1 MKKKIYPMLFV
12 AALSLSA
19 CTEVLE
25 PNVDYGGNTFI
36 NDYSALVDA
45 VNNLNKTL
53 QERFDALNQLLKSNM
68 VDIKLAIDSNTGAIK
83 VLSEKTEQGLK
94 DVNTSI
100 FNGFTTL
107 SGKIDEQGKSIVVA
121 MNNNG
126 ELLRLQIDET
136 GKLLSTSLLNS
147 TDAIVKAINDQTK
160 SLEERFAIL
169 DASLKAGFTDV
180 KVSVDKNTG
189 AITLLDKNTNA
200 SLEKINGSLTNGF
213 KLLKEQISTTG
224 NDVIYALDNNGNLLR
239 VELGKQQEALSA
251 TIVGQTTK
259 LIAAINDQTSTLDK
273 RIEALSTVVET
284 GLKNVVISVDKNTG
298 AITLLDKN
306 TQASLNGINVSL
318 GKIDGTLISGFQAI
332 KTEISDTGGKI
343 ITALNSNGNLLRLEL
358 DKQQKLLSATIVTQT
373 DKLAQAINDQTASLS
388 SRFEALTT
396 ALSTGLADIKVEIDK
411 NTGAIKTLDIHT
423 QASLGTLNTTIL
435 NGFKKL
441 NETVDNKGKKIVTAI
456 GTQTAAIGTQTE
468 AIKKQGEL
476 LRMTITTSGKL
487 IAAEIVGSINTL
499 NFILAS
505 QNVLLSSKL
514 DAINTT
520 IFSGLA
526 KVTAQE
532 SNINKTLDLRL
543 TAIDTQLKGT
553 NTELQNANAQL
564 KTLNTT
570 LKTLNGNLVSGF
582 TTVENSINKM
592 SGELS
597 VKLADNKTAIVNM
610 EGSMKDNLKSLKDA
624 VDKQG
629 GDIVTAIDKNG
640 VVVAAAIDNNGKVIS
655 EAITT
660 QGGEIKGAIN
670 NNTEQIGLKI
680 VGVVDAI
687 TKQTADLNQAIKD
700 GTASVVASNG
710 ELKTAIEKAIKS
722 LENKQDANA
731 KTQIDLLKK
740 MLADNGIYKNPGDN
754 SSIYVDPRL
763 WAAIQYTDLGGVI
776 ANMLTVAEE
785 PSLTYSAAYAIRNN
799 ELENV
804 ATMVWAEKI
813 GKGSATLAAGT
824 LQPMDLANGKQVIR
838 VTKVISSITYRFTS
852 RSTSF
857 DRKIVKINYIDSEG
871 KLAITPNS
879 MDVTKTFKTY
889 NNGIITSLVKC
900 NIYLE
905 PNGTVTSI
913 PEYTWPE

>member
-200 SLEKINGSLTNGF
+200 SLEKINGSLTDGF

-273 RIEALSTVVET
+273 RIKALSTVVET
-284 GLKNVVISVDKNTG
+284 GLKNVVVSVDKNTG

-306 TQASLNGINVSL
+306 TQVSLNGINMSL

-332 KTEISDTGGKI
+332 KTEISTTGGNI
-343 ITALNSNGNLLRLEL
+343 ITALDKNGNLLRLEL

-373 DKLAQAINDQTASLS
+373 NKLAKAINDQTASLS
-388 SRFEALTT
+388 SRFKALTI
-396 ALSTGLADIKVEIDK
+396 ALSTGLVGIMLEIDK
-411 NTGAIKTLDIHT
+411 NTGAIKTLDTNT

-435 NGFKKL
+435 NGFNKL
-441 NETVDNKGKKIVTAI
+441 NETVDDKGNKIVTAI
-456 GTQTAAIGTQTE
+456 GTQTDAIGTQTE
-468 AIKKQGEL
+468 AIKKQGKL
-476 LRMTITTSGKL
+476 LRMTITKSGKL
-487 IAAEIVGSINTL
+487 IAAEIVGSIDTL
-499 NFILAS
+499 NATLAS
-505 QNVLLSSKL
+505 QNTLLESKL
-514 DAINTT
+514 NAINTA
-520 IFSGLA
+520 ISSGLA
-526 KVTAQE
+526 KVTAE
-532 SNINKTLDLRL
+532 ERRIGRTLLFGL
-543 TAIDTQLKGT
+543 TAINIQLQGT
-553 NTELQNANAQL
+553 NTELQNTNAQL

-570 LKTLNGNLVSGF
+570 LKKLNKNLVSGF
-582 TTVENSINKM
+582 KTVANSINNM

-597 VKLADNKTAIVNM
+597 VKLADNTTAIVNM
-610 EGSMKDNLKSLKDA
+610 EGSMKNNLKSLKDA

-629 GDIVTAIDKNG
+629 GDIVTAIGKNG
-640 VVVAAAIDNNGKVIS
+640 EVVVAAIDKNGDVIS
-655 EAITT
+655 TAI
-660 QGGEIKGAIN
+660 G
-670 NNTEQIGLKI
+670 
-680 VGVVDAI
+680 GVVDAI
-687 TKQTADLNQAIKD
+687 TKQTADLNKAITD

-710 ELKTAIEKAIKS
+710 KLKTAIEDAIKS

-740 MLADNGIYKNPGDN
+740 MLADNGIYKIPGDN

-763 WAAIQYTDLGGVI
+763 WEAIQYTDLGGVI
-776 ANMLTVAEE
+776 ANMLAVAEE
-785 PSLTYSAAYAIRNN
+785 PSLYYSAAYAIRDN
-799 ELENV
+799 ELEYV
-804 ATMVWAEKI
+804 STMITFEKT
-813 GKGSATLAAGT
+813 GNGPATLAAGT

-838 VTKVISSITYRFTS
+838 VTKVIPYITYRFTS
-852 RSTSF
+852 S
-857 DRKIVKINYIDSEG
+857 DKKIVRINYIDSNG
-871 KLAITPNS
+871 KLAMNS
-879 MDVTKTFKTY
+879 YDTEVTKTFVTY
-889 NNGIITSLVKC
+889 ANGIITSLVKC

-905 PNGTVTSI
+905 PNATVTSI

>member
-53 QERFDALNQLLKSNM
+53 QERFDALNQLLKGNM

-200 SLEKINGSLTNGF
+200 SLEKINGSLTDGF

-259 LIAAINDQTSTLDK
+259 LIAAINDQTSTLAK

-284 GLKNVVISVDKNTG
+284 GLKNVVVSVDKNTG
-298 AITLLDKN
+298 AITLLDTN
-306 TQASLNGINVSL
+306 TQVSLNGINMSL

-332 KTEISDTGGKI
+332 KTEISTTGGNI
-343 ITALNSNGNLLRLEL
+343 ITALDKNGNLLRLEL

-373 DKLAQAINDQTASLS
+373 NKLAKAINDQTASLS
-388 SRFEALTT
+388 SRFKALTF
-396 ALSTGLADIKVEIDK
+396 ALSTGLVGIMLEIDK
-411 NTGAIKTLDIHT
+411 NTGAIKTLDTHT

-435 NGFKKL
+435 NGFNKL
-441 NETVDNKGKKIVTAI
+441 NETVDDKGNKIVTAI
-456 GTQTAAIGTQTE
+456 GTQTDAIGTQTE
-468 AIKKQGEL
+468 AIKKQGKL
-476 LRMTITTSGKL
+476 LRMTITKSGKL
-487 IAAEIVGSINTL
+487 IAAEIVGSIDTL
-499 NFILAS
+499 NATLAS
-505 QNVLLSSKL
+505 QNTLLESKL
-514 DAINTT
+514 NAINTA
-520 IFSGLA
+520 ISSGLA
-526 KVTAQE
+526 KVTAE
-532 SNINKTLDLRL
+532 ERRIGRTLLFGL
-543 TAIDTQLKGT
+543 TAINIQLQGT
-553 NTELQNANAQL
+553 NTELQNTNAQL

-570 LKTLNGNLVSGF
+570 LKKLNKNLVSGF
-582 TTVENSINKM
+582 KTVANSINNM

-597 VKLADNKTAIVNM
+597 VKLADNTTAIVNM
-610 EGSMKDNLKSLKDA
+610 EGSMKNNLKSLKDA
-624 VDKQG
+624 VNKQG
-629 GDIVTAIDKNG
+629 GDIVTAIGKNG
-640 VVVAAAIDNNGKVIS
+640 EVVVAAIDKNGNVIS
-655 EAITT
+655 TAI
-660 QGGEIKGAIN
+660 A
-670 NNTEQIGLKI
+670 
-680 VGVVDAI
+680 GVVDAI
-687 TKQTADLNQAIKD
+687 TKQTADLNKAITD

-740 MLADNGIYKNPGDN
+740 MLADNGIYKNPDDN

-763 WAAIQYTDLGGVI
+763 WDVIYHTDLDNII
-776 ANMLTVAEE
+776 AKMLTVAEE
-785 PSLTYSAAYAIRNN
+785 PSLTYSAAYAIRDN
-799 ELENV
+799 EWENV
-804 ATMVWAEKI
+804 STMVWAEKTGI
-813 GKGSATLAAGT
+813 APATLAAGT

-838 VTKVISSITYRFTS
+838 VTKVIPYITYRFTS
-852 RSTSF
+852 S
-857 DRKIVKINYIDSEG
+857 DKKIVRINYIDSNG
-871 KLAITPNS
+871 KLGVTYDS
-879 MDVTKTFKTY
+879 KDVTKTFITY
-889 NNGIITSLVKC
+889 NDGIITSLVKC

-905 PNGTVTSI
+905 PNATVTSM
-913 PEYTWPE
+913 PEDTWPE

>member
-200 SLEKINGSLTNGF
+200 SLEKINGSLTDGF

-273 RIEALSTVVET
+273 RIKALSTVVET
-284 GLKNVVISVDKNTG
+284 GLKNVVVSVDKNTG

-306 TQASLNGINVSL
+306 TQVSLNGINMSL

-332 KTEISDTGGKI
+332 KTEISTTGGNI
-343 ITALNSNGNLLRLEL
+343 ITALDKNGNLLCLEL

-373 DKLAQAINDQTASLS
+373 NKLAKAINDQTASLS
-388 SRFEALTT
+388 SRFKALTI
-396 ALSTGLADIKVEIDK
+396 ALSTGLVGIMLEIDK
-411 NTGAIKTLDIHT
+411 NTGAIKTLDTNT

-435 NGFKKL
+435 NGFNKL
-441 NETVDNKGKKIVTAI
+441 NETVDDKGNKIVTAI
-456 GTQTAAIGTQTE
+456 GTQTDAIGTQTE
-468 AIKKQGEL
+468 AIKKQGKL
-476 LRMTITTSGKL
+476 LRMTITKSGKL
-487 IAAEIVGSINTL
+487 IAAEIVGSIDTL
-499 NFILAS
+499 NATLAS
-505 QNVLLSSKL
+505 QNTLLESKL
-514 DAINTT
+514 NAINTA
-520 IFSGLA
+520 ISSGLA
-526 KVTAQE
+526 KVTAE
-532 SNINKTLDLRL
+532 ERRIGRTLLFGL
-543 TAIDTQLKGT
+543 TAINIQLQGT
-553 NTELQNANAQL
+553 NTELQNTNAQL

-570 LKTLNGNLVSGF
+570 LKKLNKNLVSGF
-582 TTVENSINKM
+582 KTVANSINNM

-597 VKLADNKTAIVNM
+597 VKLADNTTAIVNM
-610 EGSMKDNLKSLKDA
+610 EGSMKNNLKSLKDA

-629 GDIVTAIDKNG
+629 GDIVTAIGKNG
-640 VVVAAAIDNNGKVIS
+640 EVVVAAIDKNGDVIS
-655 EAITT
+655 TAI
-660 QGGEIKGAIN
+660 G
-670 NNTEQIGLKI
+670 
-680 VGVVDAI
+680 GVVDAI
-687 TKQTADLNQAIKD
+687 TKQTADLNKAITD

-710 ELKTAIEKAIKS
+710 KLKTAIEDAIKS

-740 MLADNGIYKNPGDN
+740 MLADNGIYKIPGDN

-763 WAAIQYTDLGGVI
+763 WEAIQYTDLGGVI
-776 ANMLTVAEE
+776 ANMLAVAEE
-785 PSLTYSAAYAIRNN
+785 PSLYYSAAYAIRDN

-804 ATMVWAEKI
+804 STMITFEKT
-813 GKGSATLAAGT
+813 GNGPATLAAGT

-838 VTKVISSITYRFTS
+838 VTKVIPYITYRFTS
-852 RSTSF
+852 S
-857 DRKIVKINYIDSEG
+857 DKKIVRINYIDSNG
-871 KLAITPNS
+871 KLAMNS
-879 MDVTKTFKTY
+879 YDTEVTKTFVTY
-889 NNGIITSLVKC
+889 ANGIITSLVKC

-905 PNGTVTSI
+905 PNATVTSI

>member
-94 DVNTSI
+94 NVNTSI

-200 SLEKINGSLTNGF
+200 SLEKINGSLTDGF

-273 RIEALSTVVET
+273 RIKALSTVVET
-284 GLKNVVISVDKNTG
+284 GLKNVVVSVDKNTG

-306 TQASLNGINVSL
+306 TQISLNGINMSL

-332 KTEISDTGGKI
+332 KTEISTTGGNI
-343 ITALNSNGNLLRLEL
+343 VTALDKNGNLLRLEL

-373 DKLAQAINDQTASLS
+373 NKLAKAINDQTASLS
-388 SRFEALTT
+388 SRFKALTL
-396 ALSTGLADIKVEIDK
+396 ALSTGLVGIMLEIDK
-411 NTGAIKTLDIHT
+411 NTGAIKTLDTHT

-435 NGFKKL
+435 NGFNKL
-441 NETVDNKGKKIVTAI
+441 NETVDDKGNKIVTAI
-456 GTQTAAIGTQTE
+456 GTQTDAIGTQTE
-468 AIKKQGEL
+468 AIKKQGKL
-476 LRMTITTSGKL
+476 LRMTITKSGKL
-487 IAAEIVGSINTL
+487 IAAEIVGSIDTL
-499 NFILAS
+499 NATLES
-505 QNVLLSSKL
+505 QNALLESKL
-514 DAINTT
+514 DAINTA
-520 IFSGLA
+520 ISSGLA

-532 SNINKTLDLRL
+532 RRINRTLDLRL
-543 TAIDTQLKGT
+543 TAIDTQLQGT

-564 KTLNTT
+564 KKLNTT
-570 LKTLNGNLVSGF
+570 LKKLNKNLVSGF
-582 TTVENSINKM
+582 KTVANSINKM

-597 VKLADNKTAIVNM
+597 VKLADNTTAIVNM

-629 GDIVTAIDKNG
+629 GDIVTAIGKNG
-640 VVVAAAIDNNGKVIS
+640 EVVVAAIDKNGNVIS
-655 EAITT
+655 TAI
-660 QGGEIKGAIN
+660 G
-670 NNTEQIGLKI
+670 
-680 VGVVDAI
+680 GVVDAI
-687 TKQTADLNQAIKD
+687 TKQTADLNKAIKD

-731 KTQIDLLKK
+731 KTQIELLKK
-740 MLADNGIYKNPGDN
+740 MLADNGIYKNPDDN
-754 SSIYVDPRL
+754 SSIYVDPSL
-763 WAAIQYTDLGGVI
+763 WNVIYYSDDLRNVI
-776 ANMLTVAEE
+776 AKMLTVAEE
-785 PSLTYSAAYAIRNN
+785 PSLTYSAAYAVRDN

-804 ATMVWAEKI
+804 STMVWAEKI
-813 GKGSATLAAGT
+813 ENGPATLAAGT

-838 VTKVISSITYRFTS
+838 VTKVISYIRYRFTS
-852 RSTSF
+852 F
-857 DRKIVKINYIDSEG
+857 DKNIVRINYIDSRG
-871 KLAITPNS
+871 KLGATTSSTSVS
-879 MDVTKTFKTY
+879 MPFSTY
-889 NNGIITSLVKC
+889 ANGIITSLVKC

-905 PNGTVTSI
+905 PNATVTSI

>member
-53 QERFDALNQLLKSNM
+53 QERFDALNQLLKGNM

-200 SLEKINGSLTNGF
+200 SLEKINGSLTDGF

-273 RIEALSTVVET
+273 RIKALSTVVET
-284 GLKNVVISVDKNTG
+284 GLKNVVVSVDKNTG
-298 AITLLDKN
+298 AITLLDTN
-306 TQASLNGINVSL
+306 TQVSLNGINMSL

-332 KTEISDTGGKI
+332 KTEISTTGGNI
-343 ITALNSNGNLLRLEL
+343 ITALDKNGNLLRLEL

-373 DKLAQAINDQTASLS
+373 DKLAKAINDQTASLS

-411 NTGAIKTLDIHT
+411 NTGAIKTLDTNT

-435 NGFKKL
+435 NGFNKL
-441 NETVDNKGKKIVTAI
+441 NETMDDKGNKIVTAI
-456 GTQTAAIGTQTE
+456 GTQTDAIGTQTE
-468 AIKKQGEL
+468 AIKKQGKL
-476 LRMTITTSGKL
+476 LRMTITKSGKL
-487 IAAEIVGSINTL
+487 IATEIVGSINTL
-499 NFILAS
+499 NATLAS
-505 QNVLLSSKL
+505 QNALLESKL
-514 DAINTT
+514 DAINTA
-520 IFSGLA
+520 ISSGLA
-526 KVTAQE
+526 KVTAE
-532 SNINKTLDLRL
+532 ERRIGRTLLFGL
-543 TAIDTQLKGT
+543 TAINIQLKGT
-553 NTELQNANAQL
+553 NTELQNTNAQL

-570 LKTLNGNLVSGF
+570 LEDLNKNLVSGF
-582 TTVENSINKM
+582 KTVANSINKM

-597 VKLADNKTAIVNM
+597 VKLADNTNAIVNM

-640 VVVAAAIDNNGKVIS
+640 KVVVAAIDKNGNVIS
-655 EAITT
+655 TAI
-660 QGGEIKGAIN
+660 A
-670 NNTEQIGLKI
+670 
-680 VGVVDAI
+680 GVVDAI
-687 TKQTADLNQAIKD
+687 TKQTADLNKAITD

-710 ELKTAIEKAIKS
+710 ELKTAIVNAIKS

-731 KTQIDLLKK
+731 KEQIELLKK
-740 MLADNGIYKNPGDN
+740 MLADNGIYKNPDDN

-763 WAAIQYTDLGGVI
+763 WDVIYHSDLREVI
-776 ANMLTVAEE
+776 AKMLTGAEE
-785 PSLTYSAAYAIRNN
+785 PSLTYSAAYAIRDN

-804 ATMVWAEKI
+804 STMVWAEKT
-813 GKGSATLAAGT
+813 GNGPATLAAGT

-838 VTKVISSITYRFTS
+838 VTKVIPYITYRFTS
-852 RSTSF
+852 S
-857 DRKIVKINYIDSEG
+857 DKKIVWINYIDSNG
-871 KLAITPNS
+871 KLRVTS
-879 MDVTKTFKTY
+879 DSKDVRMTFITY

-905 PNGTVTSI
+905 PNATVTSI

>member
-259 LIAAINDQTSTLDK
+259 LIAAINNQTSTLDK

-306 TQASLNGINVSL
+306 TQVSLNGINVSL
-318 GKIDGTLISGFQAI
+318 GKIDGTLTSGFQAI
-332 KTEISDTGGKI
+332 RTEISTTGGKI
-343 ITALNSNGNLLRLEL
+343 ITALDSNGNLLRLEL
-358 DKQQKLLSATIVTQT
+358 DKQQNLLSATIVTQT
-373 DKLAQAINDQTASLS
+373 NKLAQAINDQTASLS

-411 NTGAIKTLDIHT
+411 NTGAIKTLDTNT
-423 QASLGTLNTTIL
+423 QVSLGTLNTTIL
-435 NGFKKL
+435 NGFNTL
-441 NETVDNKGKKIVTAI
+441 NETVDNKGNKIVTAI
-456 GTQTAAIGTQTE
+456 GTQTD

-476 LRMTITTSGKL
+476 LRMTITKSGNL

-520 IFSGLA
+520 ISSGLA
-526 KVTAQE
+526 EVTAQE
-532 SNINKTLDLRL
+532 SNINNTLDLRL

-564 KTLNTT
+564 TTLNTT
-570 LKTLNGNLVSGF
+570 LETLNGNLVSGF
-582 TTVENSINKM
+582 KTVKNSINKM

-597 VKLADNKTAIVNM
+597 VKLADNTTAIVNM
-610 EGSMKDNLKSLKDA
+610 EGSMKDNLKSLKDV

-629 GDIVTAIDKNG
+629 GKIVTAIDKNG
-640 VVVAAAIDNNGKVIS
+640 VVVAAAINKNGKVIS
-655 EAITT
+655 KAITT

-670 NNTEQIGLKI
+670 NNTEQIGLAI

-687 TKQTADLNQAIKD
+687 TKQTADLNKAITD

-710 ELKTAIEKAIKS
+710 KLKTAIEKAIKS

-763 WAAIQYTDLGGVI
+763 WEAIQHTDLHNVI
-776 ANMLTVAEE
+776 VKMLTVAEE
-785 PSLTYSAAYAIRNN
+785 PSLTYSAEYAIRDN
-799 ELENV
+799 ELANV
-804 ATMVWAEKI
+804 STMLKAEKI

-838 VTKVISSITYRFTS
+838 VTKVIPYIKYRFTS
-852 RSTSF
+852 S
-857 DRKIVKINYIDSEG
+857 DRMIREIYYIDSEG
-871 KLAITPNS
+871 KSIESFFAKEVE
-879 MDVTKTFKTY
+879 MAFKTY

-900 NIYLE
+900 NIYL
-905 PNGTVTSI
+905 
-913 PEYTWPE
+913 

>member
-200 SLEKINGSLTNGF
+200 SLEKINGSLTDGF

-273 RIEALSTVVET
+273 RIKALSTVVET
-284 GLKNVVISVDKNTG
+284 GLKNVVVSVDKNTG

-306 TQASLNGINVSL
+306 TQVSLNGINMSL

-332 KTEISDTGGKI
+332 KTEISTTGGNI
-343 ITALNSNGNLLRLEL
+343 ITALDKNGNLLRLEL

-373 DKLAQAINDQTASLS
+373 NKLAKAINDQTASLS
-388 SRFEALTT
+388 SRFKALTI
-396 ALSTGLADIKVEIDK
+396 ALSTGLVGIMLEIDK
-411 NTGAIKTLDIHT
+411 NTGAIKTLDTNT

-435 NGFKKL
+435 NGFNKL
-441 NETVDNKGKKIVTAI
+441 NETVDDKGNKIVTAI
-456 GTQTAAIGTQTE
+456 GTQTDAIGTQTE
-468 AIKKQGEL
+468 AIKKQGKL
-476 LRMTITTSGKL
+476 LRMTITKSGKL
-487 IAAEIVGSINTL
+487 IAAEIVGSIDTL
-499 NFILAS
+499 NATLAS
-505 QNVLLSSKL
+505 QNTLLESKL
-514 DAINTT
+514 NAINTA
-520 IFSGLA
+520 ISSGLA
-526 KVTAQE
+526 KVTAE
-532 SNINKTLDLRL
+532 ERRIGRTLLFGL
-543 TAIDTQLKGT
+543 TAINIQLQGT
-553 NTELQNANAQL
+553 NTELQNTNAQL

-570 LKTLNGNLVSGF
+570 LKKLNKNLVSGF
-582 TTVENSINKM
+582 KTVANSINNM

-597 VKLADNKTAIVNM
+597 VKLADNTTAIVNM
-610 EGSMKDNLKSLKDA
+610 EGSMKNNLKSLKDA

-629 GDIVTAIDKNG
+629 GDIVTAIGKNG
-640 VVVAAAIDNNGKVIS
+640 EVVVAAIDKNGDVIS
-655 EAITT
+655 TAI
-660 QGGEIKGAIN
+660 G
-670 NNTEQIGLKI
+670 
-680 VGVVDAI
+680 GVVDAI
-687 TKQTADLNQAIKD
+687 TKQTADLNKAITD

-710 ELKTAIEKAIKS
+710 KLKTAIEDAIKS

-740 MLADNGIYKNPGDN
+740 MLADNGIYKIPGDN

-763 WAAIQYTDLGGVI
+763 WEAIQYTDLGGVI
-776 ANMLTVAEE
+776 ANMLAVAEE
-785 PSLTYSAAYAIRNN
+785 PSLYYSAAYAIRDN

-804 ATMVWAEKI
+804 SAMITFEKT
-813 GKGSATLAAGT
+813 GNGPATLAAGT

-838 VTKVISSITYRFTS
+838 VTKVIPYITYRFTS
-852 RSTSF
+852 S
-857 DRKIVKINYIDSEG
+857 DKKIVRINYIDSNG
-871 KLAITPNS
+871 KLAMNS
-879 MDVTKTFKTY
+879 YDTEVTKTFVTY
-889 NNGIITSLVKC
+889 ANGIITSLVKC

-905 PNGTVTSI
+905 PNAAVTSI

>member
-53 QERFDALNQLLKSNM
+53 QERFDALNQLLKGNM

-273 RIEALSTVVET
+273 RIKALSTVVET
-284 GLKNVVISVDKNTG
+284 GLKNVVASVDKNTG

-306 TQASLNGINVSL
+306 TQVSLNGINMSL

-332 KTEISDTGGKI
+332 KTEISTTGGNI
-343 ITALNSNGNLLRLEL
+343 ITALDKNGNLLRLEL

-373 DKLAQAINDQTASLS
+373 DKLAKAINDQTASLS

-411 NTGAIKTLDIHT
+411 NTGAIKTLDTNT

-435 NGFKKL
+435 NGFNKL
-441 NETVDNKGKKIVTAI
+441 NETVDDKGNKIVTAI
-456 GTQTAAIGTQTE
+456 GTQTDAIGTQTE
-468 AIKKQGEL
+468 AIKKQGKL
-476 LRMTITTSGKL
+476 LRMTITKSGKL
-487 IAAEIVGSINTL
+487 IATEIVGSINTL
-499 NFILAS
+499 NATLAS
-505 QNVLLSSKL
+505 QNALLESKL
-514 DAINTT
+514 DAINTA
-520 IFSGLA
+520 ISSGLA
-526 KVTAQE
+526 KVTAE
-532 SNINKTLDLRL
+532 ERRIGRTLLFGL
-543 TAIDTQLKGT
+543 TAINIQLKGT

-570 LKTLNGNLVSGF
+570 LKDLNKNLVSGF
-582 TTVENSINKM
+582 KTVGNSINKM

-597 VKLADNKTAIVNM
+597 VKLADNTTAIVNM

-640 VVVAAAIDNNGKVIS
+640 KVVVAAIDKNGNVIS
-655 EAITT
+655 TAI
-660 QGGEIKGAIN
+660 A
-670 NNTEQIGLKI
+670 
-680 VGVVDAI
+680 GVVDAI
-687 TKQTADLNQAIKD
+687 TKQTADLNKAIKD

-731 KTQIDLLKK
+731 KEQIELLKK
-740 MLADNGIYKNPGDN
+740 MLADNGIYKNPDDK

-763 WAAIQYTDLGGVI
+763 WDVIYYGDLREVI
-776 ANMLTVAEE
+776 AKMLTVAEE
-785 PSLTYSAAYAIRNN
+785 PSLTYSAAYAARDN
-799 ELENV
+799 ELDNV
-804 ATMVWAEKI
+804 STEIWAEKI
-813 GKGSATLAAGT
+813 GNGSATLAAGT

-838 VTKVISSITYRFTS
+838 VTKVIPYITYRFTS
-852 RSTSF
+852 S
-857 DRKIVKINYIDSEG
+857 DKKIVRINYIDSNG
-871 KLAITPNS
+871 KLAMNFYDTE
-879 MDVTKTFKTY
+879 VTKTFTTY
-889 NNGIITSLVKC
+889 ANGIITSLVKC

-905 PNGTVTSI
+905 PNATVTSI

>member
-53 QERFDALNQLLKSNM
+53 QERFDALNQLLKGNM

-200 SLEKINGSLTNGF
+200 SLEKINGSLTDGF

-273 RIEALSTVVET
+273 RIKALSTVVET
-284 GLKNVVISVDKNTG
+284 GLKNVVVSVDKNTG
-298 AITLLDKN
+298 AITLLDTN
-306 TQASLNGINVSL
+306 TQVSLNGINMSL

-332 KTEISDTGGKI
+332 KTEISTTGGNI
-343 ITALNSNGNLLRLEL
+343 ITALDKNGNLLRLEL

-373 DKLAQAINDQTASLS
+373 NKLAKAINDQTASLS
-388 SRFEALTT
+388 SRFKALTL
-396 ALSTGLADIKVEIDK
+396 ALSTGLVGIMVEINK
-411 NTGAIKTLDIHT
+411 NTGAIKTLDTHT

-435 NGFKKL
+435 NGFNKL
-441 NETVDNKGKKIVTAI
+441 NETVDDKGNKIVTAI
-456 GTQTAAIGTQTE
+456 GTQTDAIGTQTE
-468 AIKKQGEL
+468 AIKKQGKL
-476 LRMTITTSGKL
+476 LRMTITKSGKL
-487 IAAEIVGSINTL
+487 IAAEIVGSIDTL
-499 NFILAS
+499 NATLES
-505 QNVLLSSKL
+505 QNALLESKL
-514 DAINTT
+514 DAINTA
-520 IFSGLA
+520 ISSGLA

-532 SNINKTLDLRL
+532 RRINKTLDLRL
-543 TAIDTQLKGT
+543 TAIDTQLQGT
-553 NTELQNANAQL
+553 NTELQNANVQL

-570 LKTLNGNLVSGF
+570 LKKLNKNLVSGF
-582 TTVENSINKM
+582 KTVKNSINMM

-597 VKLADNKTAIVNM
+597 VKLADNTTAIVNM

-640 VVVAAAIDNNGKVIS
+640 KVVAAAIDKNGNVIS
-655 EAITT
+655 TAI
-660 QGGEIKGAIN
+660 A
-670 NNTEQIGLKI
+670 
-680 VGVVDAI
+680 GVVDAI
-687 TKQTADLNQAIKD
+687 TKQTADLNKAIKD

-740 MLADNGIYKNPGDN
+740 MLADNGIYKNPDDK

-763 WAAIQYTDLGGVI
+763 WEAIQDTDLGGVI

-785 PSLTYSAAYAIRNN
+785 PSLTFSAAYAISDNK
-799 ELENV
+799 LENV
-804 ATMVWAEKI
+804 STMVWTEKT
-813 GKGSATLAAGT
+813 GNGPATLAAGT

-838 VTKVISSITYRFTS
+838 VTKVIPYITYRFTS
-852 RSTSF
+852 S
-857 DRKIVKINYIDSEG
+857 DRKIKSIYYIDSNG
-871 KLAITPNS
+871 KLMRMTSA
-879 MDVTKTFKTY
+879 MDVMMSFRTY

-905 PNGTVTSI
+905 PNATVTSI

>member
-53 QERFDALNQLLKSNM
+53 QERFDALNQLLKGNM

-200 SLEKINGSLTNGF
+200 SLEKINGSLTDGF

-259 LIAAINDQTSTLDK
+259 LIAAINDQTSTLGK

-284 GLKNVVISVDKNTG
+284 GLKNVVVSVDKNTG
-298 AITLLDKN
+298 AITLLDTN
-306 TQASLNGINVSL
+306 TQVSLNGINMSL

-332 KTEISDTGGKI
+332 KTEISTTGGNI
-343 ITALNSNGNLLRLEL
+343 ITALDKNGNLLRLEL

-373 DKLAQAINDQTASLS
+373 NKLAKAINDQTASLS
-388 SRFEALTT
+388 SRFKALTF
-396 ALSTGLADIKVEIDK
+396 ALSTGLVGIMLEIDK
-411 NTGAIKTLDIHT
+411 NTGAIKTLDTHT

-435 NGFKKL
+435 NGFNKL
-441 NETVDNKGKKIVTAI
+441 NETVDDKGNKIVTAI
-456 GTQTAAIGTQTE
+456 GTQTDAIGTQTE
-468 AIKKQGEL
+468 AIKKQGKL
-476 LRMTITTSGKL
+476 LRMTITKSGKL
-487 IAAEIVGSINTL
+487 IATEIVGSIDAL
-499 NFILAS
+499 NATLAS
-505 QNVLLSSKL
+505 QNTLLESKL
-514 DAINTT
+514 NAINTA
-520 IFSGLA
+520 ISSGLA
-526 KVTAQE
+526 KVTAE
-532 SNINKTLDLRL
+532 ERRIGRTLLFGL
-543 TAIDTQLKGT
+543 TAINIQLQGT
-553 NTELQNANAQL
+553 NTELQNTNAQL

-570 LKTLNGNLVSGF
+570 LKKLNKNLVSGF
-582 TTVENSINKM
+582 KTVANSINNM

-597 VKLADNKTAIVNM
+597 VKLADNTTAIVNM
-610 EGSMKDNLKSLKDA
+610 EGSMKNNLKSLKDA

-629 GDIVTAIDKNG
+629 GDIVTAIGKNG
-640 VVVAAAIDNNGKVIS
+640 EVVVAAIDKNGNVIS
-655 EAITT
+655 TAI
-660 QGGEIKGAIN
+660 A
-670 NNTEQIGLKI
+670 
-680 VGVVDAI
+680 GVVNAI
-687 TKQTADLNQAIKD
+687 TKQTADLNKAITD

-710 ELKTAIEKAIKS
+710 ELKTAIVNAIKS

-740 MLADNGIYKNPGDN
+740 MLADNGIYKIPGDN
-754 SSIYVDPRL
+754 SSIYVDPSL
-763 WAAIQYTDLGGVI
+763 WNVIYHTDLRNVI
-776 ANMLTVAEE
+776 AKMLTGAEE
-785 PSLTYSAAYAIRNN
+785 PSLTYSAAYAIRDN
-799 ELENV
+799 EWENV
-804 ATMVWAEKI
+804 STMVWAEKI
-813 GKGSATLAAGT
+813 GNGPATLAAGT

-838 VTKVISSITYRFTS
+838 VTKVIPYITYRFTS
-852 RSTSF
+852 S
-857 DRKIVKINYIDSEG
+857 DKKIKRINYIDSNG
-871 KLAITPNS
+871 KSVAIS
-879 MDVTKTFKTY
+879 DSKDVRMTFYTY
-889 NNGIITSLVKC
+889 ANGIITSLVKC

-905 PNGTVTSI
+905 PNATVTSM
-913 PEYTWPE
+913 PEDTWPE

>member
-306 TQASLNGINVSL
+306 TQVSLNGINVSL
-318 GKIDGTLISGFQAI
+318 GKIDGTLTSGFQAI
-332 KTEISDTGGKI
+332 RTEISTTGGKI
-343 ITALNSNGNLLRLEL
+343 ITALDSNGNLLRLEL
-358 DKQQKLLSATIVTQT
+358 DKQQNLLSATIVAQT
-373 DKLAQAINDQTASLS
+373 NKLAQAINDQTASLS

-411 NTGAIKTLDIHT
+411 NTGAIKTLDINT

-435 NGFKKL
+435 NGFNTL
-441 NETVDNKGKKIVTAI
+441 NETVDNKGNKIVT
-456 GTQTAAIGTQTE
+456 AIGTQTE

-526 KVTAQE
+526 KVTALE
-532 SNINKTLDLRL
+532 SNINNTLDLRL

-570 LKTLNGNLVSGF
+570 LETLNGNLVSGF
-582 TTVENSINKM
+582 KTVENSINKM

-597 VKLADNKTAIVNM
+597 VKLADNTTAIVNM
-610 EGSMKDNLKSLKDA
+610 EGSMKDNLKSLKDV

-629 GDIVTAIDKNG
+629 GKIVTAIDKNG
-640 VVVAAAIDNNGKVIS
+640 VVVAAAINKNGKVIS
-655 EAITT
+655 KAITT

-680 VGVVDAI
+680 VGVVNAI
-687 TKQTADLNQAIKD
+687 KKQTADLNKAIKD

-710 ELKTAIEKAIKS
+710 ELKTAIVDAIKS

-763 WAAIQYTDLGGVI
+763 WDVINSTDLRRVI

-852 RSTSF
+852 RFTSF
-857 DRKIVKINYIDSEG
+857 DKKIESIYYIDSEG
-871 KLAITPNS
+871 KSIKSVFAKEVE
-879 MDVTKTFKTY
+879 MAFKTY
-889 NNGIITSLVKC
+889 NNGIITSLVQC

>member
-53 QERFDALNQLLKSNM
+53 QERFDALNQLLKGNM

-200 SLEKINGSLTNGF
+200 SLEKINGSLTDGF

-224 NDVIYALDNNGNLLR
+224 NDVITALDN
-239 VELGKQQEALSA
+239 
-251 TIVGQTTK
+251 
-259 LIAAINDQTSTLDK
+259 
-273 RIEALSTVVET
+273 
-284 GLKNVVISVDKNTG
+284 
-298 AITLLDKN
+298 
-306 TQASLNGINVSL
+306 
-318 GKIDGTLISGFQAI
+318 
-332 KTEISDTGGKI
+332 
-343 ITALNSNGNLLRLEL
+343 NGNLLRLEL

-373 DKLAQAINDQTASLS
+373 DKLVKAINDQTASLS

-396 ALSTGLADIKVEIDK
+396 ALSTGLANITVEIDK
-411 NTGAIKTLDIHT
+411 NTGAIKTLDTNT

-435 NGFKKL
+435 NGFNKL
-441 NETVDNKGKKIVTAI
+441 NETVDDKGNKIVTAI
-456 GTQTAAIGTQTE
+456 GTQTDAIGTQTE
-468 AIKKQGEL
+468 AIKKQGKL
-476 LRMTITTSGKL
+476 LRMTITKSGKL
-487 IAAEIVGSINTL
+487 IATEIVGSINTL
-499 NFILAS
+499 NATLAS
-505 QNVLLSSKL
+505 QNALLESKL
-514 DAINTT
+514 DAINTA
-520 IFSGLA
+520 ISSGLA
-526 KVTAQE
+526 KVTAE
-532 SNINKTLDLRL
+532 ERRIGRTLLFGL
-543 TAIDTQLKGT
+543 TAINIQLKGT

-570 LKTLNGNLVSGF
+570 LKDLNKNLVSGF
-582 TTVENSINKM
+582 KTVANCINKM

-597 VKLADNKTAIVNM
+597 VKLADNTNAIVNM

-640 VVVAAAIDNNGKVIS
+640 KVVVAAIDKNGNVIS
-655 EAITT
+655 TAI
-660 QGGEIKGAIN
+660 G
-670 NNTEQIGLKI
+670 
-680 VGVVDAI
+680 GVVDAI
-687 TKQTADLNQAIKD
+687 TKQTADLNKAITD

-710 ELKTAIEKAIKS
+710 KLKTAIETAIKS

-731 KTQIDLLKK
+731 KTQIELLKK
-740 MLADNGIYKNPGDN
+740 MLADNGIYKNPDDN
-754 SSIYVDPRL
+754 SSIYVDPSL
-763 WAAIQYTDLGGVI
+763 WNVIYYSDDLRNVI
-776 ANMLTVAEE
+776 AKMLTIAEE
-785 PSLTYSAAYAIRNN
+785 PSLTYSAAYAVRDN

-804 ATMVWAEKI
+804 STMVWAEKI
-813 GKGSATLAAGT
+813 ENGPATLAAGT

-838 VTKVISSITYRFTS
+838 VTKVISYIRYRFTS
-852 RSTSF
+852 F
-857 DRKIVKINYIDSEG
+857 DKNIVRIYYIDSRG
-871 KLAITPNS
+871 KSVATTSSTSVS
-879 MDVTKTFKTY
+879 MPFSTY
-889 NNGIITSLVKC
+889 NDGIITSVVKC

-905 PNGTVTSI
+905 PNATVTSM
-913 PEYTWPE
+913 PTYTWPE

>member
-53 QERFDALNQLLKSNM
+53 QERFDALNQLLKGNM

-200 SLEKINGSLTNGF
+200 SLEKINGSLTDGF

-259 LIAAINDQTSTLDK
+259 LIAAINDQTSTLGK

-284 GLKNVVISVDKNTG
+284 GLKNVVVSVDKNTG
-298 AITLLDKN
+298 AITLLDTN
-306 TQASLNGINVSL
+306 TQVSLNGINMSL

-332 KTEISDTGGKI
+332 KTEISTTGGNI
-343 ITALNSNGNLLRLEL
+343 ITALDKNGNLLRLEL

-373 DKLAQAINDQTASLS
+373 NKLAKAINDQTASLS
-388 SRFEALTT
+388 SRFKALTF
-396 ALSTGLADIKVEIDK
+396 ALSTGLAGIMVEINK
-411 NTGAIKTLDIHT
+411 NTGAIKTLDTHT

-435 NGFKKL
+435 NGFNKL
-441 NETVDNKGKKIVTAI
+441 NETVDDKGNKIVTAI
-456 GTQTAAIGTQTE
+456 GTQTDAIGTQTE
-468 AIKKQGEL
+468 AIKKQGKL
-476 LRMTITTSGKL
+476 LRMTITKSGKL
-487 IAAEIVGSINTL
+487 IATEIVGSIDAL
-499 NFILAS
+499 NATLAS
-505 QNVLLSSKL
+505 QNTLLESKL
-514 DAINTT
+514 NAINTA
-520 IFSGLA
+520 ISSGLA
-526 KVTAQE
+526 KVTAE
-532 SNINKTLDLRL
+532 ERRIGRTLLFGL
-543 TAIDTQLKGT
+543 TAINIQLQGT
-553 NTELQNANAQL
+553 NTELQNTNAQL

-570 LKTLNGNLVSGF
+570 LKKLNKNLVSGF
-582 TTVENSINKM
+582 KTVANSINNM

-597 VKLADNKTAIVNM
+597 VKLADNTTAIVNM
-610 EGSMKDNLKSLKDA
+610 EGSMKNNLKSLKDA

-629 GDIVTAIDKNG
+629 GDIVTAIGKNG
-640 VVVAAAIDNNGKVIS
+640 EVVVAAIDKNGNVIS
-655 EAITT
+655 TAI
-660 QGGEIKGAIN
+660 A
-670 NNTEQIGLKI
+670 
-680 VGVVDAI
+680 GVVNAI
-687 TKQTADLNQAIKD
+687 TKQTADLNKAITD

-710 ELKTAIEKAIKS
+710 ELKTAIVNAIKS

-740 MLADNGIYKNPGDN
+740 MLADNGIYKIPGDN
-754 SSIYVDPRL
+754 SSIYVDPSL
-763 WAAIQYTDLGGVI
+763 WNVIYHTDLRNVI
-776 ANMLTVAEE
+776 AKMLTGAEE
-785 PSLTYSAAYAIRNN
+785 PSLTYSAAYAIRDN
-799 ELENV
+799 EWENV
-804 ATMVWAEKI
+804 STMVWAEKI
-813 GKGSATLAAGT
+813 GNGPATLAAGT

-838 VTKVISSITYRFTS
+838 VTKVIPYITYRFTS
-852 RSTSF
+852 S
-857 DRKIVKINYIDSEG
+857 DKKIKRINYIDSNG
-871 KLAITPNS
+871 KSVAIS
-879 MDVTKTFKTY
+879 DSKDVRMTFYTY
-889 NNGIITSLVKC
+889 ANGIITSLVKC

-905 PNGTVTSI
+905 PNATVTSM
-913 PEYTWPE
+913 PEDTWPE

>member
-200 SLEKINGSLTNGF
+200 SLEKINGSLTDGF

-273 RIEALSTVVET
+273 RIKALSTVVET
-284 GLKNVVISVDKNTG
+284 GLKNVMVSVDKNTG

-306 TQASLNGINVSL
+306 TQVSLNGINMSL

-332 KTEISDTGGKI
+332 KTEISTTGGNI
-343 ITALNSNGNLLRLEL
+343 ITALDKNGNLLRLEL

-373 DKLAQAINDQTASLS
+373 DKLAKAINDQTASLS

-411 NTGAIKTLDIHT
+411 NTGAIKTLDTNT

-435 NGFKKL
+435 NGFNKL
-441 NETVDNKGKKIVTAI
+441 NETVDDKGNKIVTAI
-456 GTQTAAIGTQTE
+456 GTQTDAIGTQTE
-468 AIKKQGEL
+468 AIKKQGKL
-476 LRMTITTSGKL
+476 LRMTITKSGKL
-487 IAAEIVGSINTL
+487 IATEIVGSINTL
-499 NFILAS
+499 NATLAS
-505 QNVLLSSKL
+505 QNALLESKL
-514 DAINTT
+514 DAINTA
-520 IFSGLA
+520 ISSGLA
-526 KVTAQE
+526 KVTAE
-532 SNINKTLDLRL
+532 ERRIGRTLLFGL
-543 TAIDTQLKGT
+543 TAINIQLKGT

-570 LKTLNGNLVSGF
+570 LKDLNKNLVSGF
-582 TTVENSINKM
+582 KTVGNSINKM

-597 VKLADNKTAIVNM
+597 VKLADNTAAIVNM
-610 EGSMKDNLKSLKDA
+610 EGSMKNNLKSLKDA

-640 VVVAAAIDNNGKVIS
+640 KVVVAAIDKNGNVIS
-655 EAITT
+655 TAI
-660 QGGEIKGAIN
+660 A
-670 NNTEQIGLKI
+670 
-680 VGVVDAI
+680 GVVDAI
-687 TKQTADLNQAIKD
+687 TKQTADLNKAITD

-740 MLADNGIYKNPGDN
+740 MLADNGIYKNPDDN

-763 WAAIQYTDLGGVI
+763 WNVIYYGDLREVI
-776 ANMLTVAEE
+776 AKMLTVAEE
-785 PSLTYSAAYAIRNN
+785 PSLTYSAAYAIRDN
-799 ELENV
+799 ELANV
-804 ATMVWAEKI
+804 STMVWAEKT
-813 GKGSATLAAGT
+813 GNGSATLAAGT

-838 VTKVISSITYRFTS
+838 VTKVIPYITYRFTS
-852 RSTSF
+852 F
-857 DRKIVKINYIDSEG
+857 DRKIKSIYYIDSNG
-871 KLAITPNS
+871 KLMTMTSA
-879 MDVTKTFKTY
+879 MDVRMTFRTY
-889 NNGIITSLVKC
+889 DNGIITSLVKC

-905 PNGTVTSI
+905 PNATVTSI

>member
-53 QERFDALNQLLKSNM
+53 QERFDALNQLLKGNM

-200 SLEKINGSLTNGF
+200 SLEKINGSLTDGF

-273 RIEALSTVVET
+273 RIKALSTVVET
-284 GLKNVVISVDKNTG
+284 GLKNVVVSVDKNTG
-298 AITLLDKN
+298 AITLLDTN
-306 TQASLNGINVSL
+306 TQVSLNGINMSL

-332 KTEISDTGGKI
+332 KTEISTTGGNI
-343 ITALNSNGNLLRLEL
+343 ITALDKNGNLLRLEL

-373 DKLAQAINDQTASLS
+373 NKLAKAINDQTASLS
-388 SRFEALTT
+388 SRFKALTL
-396 ALSTGLADIKVEIDK
+396 ALSTGLVGIMVEINK
-411 NTGAIKTLDIHT
+411 NTGAIKTLDTHT

-435 NGFKKL
+435 NGFNKL
-441 NETVDNKGKKIVTAI
+441 NETVDDKGNKIVTAI
-456 GTQTAAIGTQTE
+456 GTQTDAIGTQTE
-468 AIKKQGEL
+468 AIKKQGKL
-476 LRMTITTSGKL
+476 LRMTITKSGKL
-487 IAAEIVGSINTL
+487 IAAEIVGSIDTL
-499 NFILAS
+499 NATLES
-505 QNVLLSSKL
+505 QNALLESKL
-514 DAINTT
+514 EAINTA
-520 IFSGLA
+520 ISSGLA

-532 SNINKTLDLRL
+532 RRINRTLDLRL
-543 TAIDTQLKGT
+543 TAIDTQLQGT

-564 KTLNTT
+564 NTLNTT
-570 LKTLNGNLVSGF
+570 LKKLNKNLVSGF
-582 TTVENSINKM
+582 KTVANSINKM

-597 VKLADNKTAIVNM
+597 VKLADNTTAIVNM

-629 GDIVTAIDKNG
+629 GDIVTAIGKNG
-640 VVVAAAIDNNGKVIS
+640 EVVVAAIDKNGNVIS
-655 EAITT
+655 TAI
-660 QGGEIKGAIN
+660 G
-670 NNTEQIGLKI
+670 
-680 VGVVDAI
+680 GVVDAI
-687 TKQTADLNQAIKD
+687 TKQTADLNKAITD

-731 KTQIDLLKK
+731 KEQIELLKK
-740 MLADNGIYKNPGDN
+740 MLADNGIYKNPDDN

-763 WAAIQYTDLGGVI
+763 WEAIQYGDLREVI
-776 ANMLTVAEE
+776 DKMLTVAEE
-785 PSLTYSAAYAIRNN
+785 PSLTYSAVYAIRDH
-799 ELENV
+799 EWEN
-804 ATMVWAEKI
+804 ASTMVWAEKT
-813 GKGSATLAAGT
+813 GNGPATLAAGT

-838 VTKVISSITYRFTS
+838 VTKVIPYVTYRF
-852 RSTSF
+852 TSF
-857 DRKIVKINYIDSEG
+857 DRKIKSIFYIDSDG
-871 KLAITPNS
+871 KLMKMTSA
-879 MDVTKTFKTY
+879 MDVTMTFRTY
-889 NNGIITSLVKC
+889 NNGIITSPVKC

-905 PNGTVTSI
+905 PNATVTI
-913 PEYTWPE
+913 MPQYTWPE

>member
-53 QERFDALNQLLKSNM
+53 QERFDALNQLLKGNM

-200 SLEKINGSLTNGF
+200 SLEKINGSLTDGF

-259 LIAAINDQTSTLDK
+259 LIAAINDQTSTLGK

-284 GLKNVVISVDKNTG
+284 GLKNVVVSVDKNTG
-298 AITLLDKN
+298 AITLLDTN
-306 TQASLNGINVSL
+306 TQVSLNGINMSL

-332 KTEISDTGGKI
+332 KTEISTTGGNI
-343 ITALNSNGNLLRLEL
+343 ITALDKNGNLLRLEL

-373 DKLAQAINDQTASLS
+373 NKLAKAINDQTASLS
-388 SRFEALTT
+388 SRFKALTL
-396 ALSTGLADIKVEIDK
+396 ALSTGLVGIMVEINK
-411 NTGAIKTLDIHT
+411 NTGAIKTLDTHT

-435 NGFKKL
+435 NGFNKL
-441 NETVDNKGKKIVTAI
+441 NETVDDKGNKIVTAI
-456 GTQTAAIGTQTE
+456 GTQTDAIGTQTE
-468 AIKKQGEL
+468 AIKKQGKL
-476 LRMTITTSGKL
+476 LRMTITKSGKL
-487 IAAEIVGSINTL
+487 IAAEIVGSIDTL
-499 NFILAS
+499 NATLES
-505 QNVLLSSKL
+505 QNALLESKL
-514 DAINTT
+514 DAINTA
-520 IFSGLA
+520 ISSGLA

-532 SNINKTLDLRL
+532 RRINRTLDLRL
-543 TAIDTQLKGT
+543 TAIDTQLQGT

-564 KTLNTT
+564 KKLNTT
-570 LKTLNGNLVSGF
+570 LKKLNKNLVSGF
-582 TTVENSINKM
+582 KTVANSINKM

-597 VKLADNKTAIVNM
+597 VKLADNTTAIVNM

-640 VVVAAAIDNNGKVIS
+640 KVVVAAIDKNGNVIS
-655 EAITT
+655 TAI
-660 QGGEIKGAIN
+660 G
-670 NNTEQIGLKI
+670 
-680 VGVVDAI
+680 GVVDAI
-687 TKQTADLNQAIKD
+687 TKQTADLNKAIKD

-710 ELKTAIEKAIKS
+710 ELKTAIETAIKS

-731 KTQIDLLKK
+731 KTQIELLKK
-740 MLADNGIYKNPGDN
+740 MLADNGIYKNPDDN

-763 WAAIQYTDLGGVI
+763 WTVIYNSDLRNVI
-776 ANMLTVAEE
+776 AKMLTIAEE
-785 PSLTYSAAYAIRNN
+785 PSLTYSAAYAVRDN

-804 ATMVWAEKI
+804 STMVWAEKI
-813 GKGSATLAAGT
+813 ENGPATLAAGT

-838 VTKVISSITYRFTS
+838 VTKVISYIRYRFTS
-852 RSTSF
+852 F
-857 DRKIVKINYIDSEG
+857 DKNIVRINYIDSRG
-871 KLAITPNS
+871 KSGATTSSTSVS
-879 MDVTKTFKTY
+879 MPFSTY
-889 NNGIITSLVKC
+889 ANGIITSLVKC

-905 PNGTVTSI
+905 PNATVTSI

>member
-200 SLEKINGSLTNGF
+200 SLEKINGSLTDGF

-273 RIEALSTVVET
+273 RIKALSTVVET
-284 GLKNVVISVDKNTG
+284 GLKNVVVSVDKNTG

-306 TQASLNGINVSL
+306 TQISLNGINMSL

-332 KTEISDTGGKI
+332 KTEISTTGGNI
-343 ITALNSNGNLLRLEL
+343 VTALDKNGNLLRLEL

-373 DKLAQAINDQTASLS
+373 NKLAKAINDQTASLS
-388 SRFEALTT
+388 SRFKALTI
-396 ALSTGLADIKVEIDK
+396 ALSTGLVGIMLEIDK
-411 NTGAIKTLDIHT
+411 NTGAIKTLDTHT

-435 NGFKKL
+435 NGFNKL
-441 NETVDNKGKKIVTAI
+441 NETVDDKGNKIVTAI
-456 GTQTAAIGTQTE
+456 GTQTDAIGTQTE
-468 AIKKQGEL
+468 AIKKQGKL
-476 LRMTITTSGKL
+476 LRMTITKSGKL
-487 IAAEIVGSINTL
+487 IAAEIVGSIDTL
-499 NFILAS
+499 NATLES
-505 QNVLLSSKL
+505 QNALLESKL
-514 DAINTT
+514 DAINTA
-520 IFSGLA
+520 ISSGLA

-532 SNINKTLDLRL
+532 RRINKTLDLRL
-543 TAIDTQLKGT
+543 TAIDTQLQGT
-553 NTELQNANAQL
+553 NTELQNANVQL

-570 LKTLNGNLVSGF
+570 LKKLNKNLVSGF
-582 TTVENSINKM
+582 KTVKNSINMM

-597 VKLADNKTAIVNM
+597 VKLADNTTAIVNM

-629 GDIVTAIDKNG
+629 GDIVTAIGNNG
-640 VVVAAAIDNNGKVIS
+640 VVVAAAIDKNGNVIS
-655 EAITT
+655 TAI
-660 QGGEIKGAIN
+660 A
-670 NNTEQIGLKI
+670 
-680 VGVVDAI
+680 GVVDAI
-687 TKQTADLNQAIKD
+687 TKQTADLNKAIKD

-740 MLADNGIYKNPGDN
+740 MLADNGIYKNPDDK

-763 WAAIQYTDLGGVI
+763 WEAIQDTDLGGVI

-785 PSLTYSAAYAIRNN
+785 PSLTFSAAYAISDNK
-799 ELENV
+799 LENV
-804 ATMVWAEKI
+804 STMVWAEKT
-813 GKGSATLAAGT
+813 GNGPATLAAGT

-838 VTKVISSITYRFTS
+838 VTKVIPYITYRFTS
-852 RSTSF
+852 S
-857 DRKIVKINYIDSEG
+857 DRKIKSIYYIDSNG
-871 KLAITPNS
+871 KLMRMTSA
-879 MDVTKTFKTY
+879 MDVMMSFRTY

-905 PNGTVTSI
+905 PNATVTSI

>member
-53 QERFDALNQLLKSNM
+53 QERFDALNQLLKGNM

-200 SLEKINGSLTNGF
+200 SLEKINGSLTDGF

-273 RIEALSTVVET
+273 RIKALSTVVET
-284 GLKNVVISVDKNTG
+284 GLKNVVVSVDKNTG
-298 AITLLDKN
+298 AITLLDTN
-306 TQASLNGINVSL
+306 TQVSLNGINMSL

-332 KTEISDTGGKI
+332 KTEISTTGGNI
-343 ITALNSNGNLLRLEL
+343 ITALDKNGNLLRLEL

-373 DKLAQAINDQTASLS
+373 NKLAKAINDQTASLS
-388 SRFEALTT
+388 SRFKALTF
-396 ALSTGLADIKVEIDK
+396 ALSTGLAGIMVEINK
-411 NTGAIKTLDIHT
+411 NTGAIKTLDTHT

-435 NGFKKL
+435 NGFNKL
-441 NETVDNKGKKIVTAI
+441 NETVDDKGNKIVTAI
-456 GTQTAAIGTQTE
+456 GTQTDAIGTQTE
-468 AIKKQGEL
+468 AIKKQGKL
-476 LRMTITTSGKL
+476 LRMTITKSGKL
-487 IAAEIVGSINTL
+487 IAAEIVGSISTL
-499 NFILAS
+499 NATLES
-505 QNVLLSSKL
+505 QNALLESKL
-514 DAINTT
+514 DAINTA
-520 IFSGLA
+520 ISSGLA

-532 SNINKTLDLRL
+532 RRINRTLDLRL
-543 TAIDTQLKGT
+543 TAIDTQLQGT
-553 NTELQNANAQL
+553 NTELHNANAQL

-570 LKTLNGNLVSGF
+570 LKKLNKNLVSGF
-582 TTVENSINKM
+582 KTVGNSINKM

-597 VKLADNKTAIVNM
+597 VKLADNTNAIVNM

-629 GDIVTAIDKNG
+629 GDIVTAIGKNG
-640 VVVAAAIDNNGKVIS
+640 EVVVAAIDKNGNVIS
-655 EAITT
+655 TAI
-660 QGGEIKGAIN
+660 G
-670 NNTEQIGLKI
+670 
-680 VGVVDAI
+680 GVVDAI
-687 TKQTADLNQAIKD
+687 TKQTADLNKAITD

-710 ELKTAIEKAIKS
+710 KLKTAIEDAIKS

-740 MLADNGIYKNPGDN
+740 MLADNGIYKIPGDN

-763 WAAIQYTDLGGVI
+763 WEAIQYTDLGGVI

-785 PSLTYSAAYAIRNN
+785 PSLYYSAAYAIRDN
-799 ELENV
+799 ELDNV
-804 ATMVWAEKI
+804 STMITFEKI
-813 GKGSATLAAGT
+813 GNGPATLAAGT

-838 VTKVISSITYRFTS
+838 VTKVIPYIAYRFTS
-852 RSTSF
+852 S
-857 DRKIVKINYIDSEG
+857 DKKIVRINYIDSNG
-871 KLAITPNS
+871 KLAMEP
-879 MDVTKTFKTY
+879 DAKEVTKTFVTY
-889 NNGIITSLVKC
+889 ANGIITPVVKC

-905 PNGTVTSI
+905 PNATVTSI
-913 PEYTWPE
+913 PDYTWPE

>member
-53 QERFDALNQLLKSNM
+53 QERFDALNQLLKGNM

-200 SLEKINGSLTNGF
+200 SLEKINGSLTDGF

-273 RIEALSTVVET
+273 RIKALSTVVET
-284 GLKNVVISVDKNTG
+284 GLKNVVVSVDKNTG

-306 TQASLNGINVSL
+306 TQISLNGINMSL

-332 KTEISDTGGKI
+332 KTEISTTGGNI
-343 ITALNSNGNLLRLEL
+343 VTALDKNGNLLRLEL

-373 DKLAQAINDQTASLS
+373 NKLAKAINDQTASLS
-388 SRFEALTT
+388 SRFKALTI
-396 ALSTGLADIKVEIDK
+396 ALSTGLVGIMLEIDK
-411 NTGAIKTLDIHT
+411 NTGAIKTLDTNT

-435 NGFKKL
+435 NGFNKL
-441 NETVDNKGKKIVTAI
+441 NETVDDKGNKIVTAI
-456 GTQTAAIGTQTE
+456 GTQTDAIGTQTE
-468 AIKKQGEL
+468 AIKKQGKL
-476 LRMTITTSGKL
+476 LRMTITKSGKL
-487 IAAEIVGSINTL
+487 IAAEIVGSIDTL
-499 NFILAS
+499 NATLES
-505 QNVLLSSKL
+505 QNALLESKL
-514 DAINTT
+514 DAINTA
-520 IFSGLA
+520 ISSGLA

-532 SNINKTLDLRL
+532 RRINKTLDLRL
-543 TAIDTQLKGT
+543 TAIDTQLQGT
-553 NTELQNANAQL
+553 NTELQNANVQL

-570 LKTLNGNLVSGF
+570 LKKLNKNLVSGF
-582 TTVENSINKM
+582 KTVKNSINKM

-597 VKLADNKTAIVNM
+597 VKLADNTTAIVNM
-610 EGSMKDNLKSLKDA
+610 EGSMKNNLKSLKDA

-640 VVVAAAIDNNGKVIS
+640 NVVVAAIDKNGNVIS
-655 EAITT
+655 TAI
-660 QGGEIKGAIN
+660 G
-670 NNTEQIGLKI
+670 
-680 VGVVDAI
+680 GVVDAI
-687 TKQTADLNQAIKD
+687 TKQTADLNKAITD

-740 MLADNGIYKNPGDN
+740 MLADNGIYKNPDDK

-763 WAAIQYTDLGGVI
+763 WEAIQDGDLREVI
-776 ANMLTVAEE
+776 DKMLTVAEE
-785 PSLTYSAAYAIRNN
+785 PSLTYSAEYAIRDN
-799 ELENV
+799 EWEN
-804 ATMVWAEKI
+804 ASTMVWAEKT
-813 GKGSATLAAGT
+813 GNGPATLAAGT

-838 VTKVISSITYRFTS
+838 VTKVIPYITYRFTS
-852 RSTSF
+852 S
-857 DRKIVKINYIDSEG
+857 DRKIKSIFYIDSNG
-871 KLAITPNS
+871 KLNRMTSA
-879 MDVTKTFKTY
+879 MDVMMTFRTY

-905 PNGTVTSI
+905 PNATVTI
-913 PEYTWPE
+913 MPIYTWPE

>member
-200 SLEKINGSLTNGF
+200 SLEKINGSLTDGF

-273 RIEALSTVVET
+273 RIKALSTVVET
-284 GLKNVVISVDKNTG
+284 GLKNVVVSVDKNTG

-306 TQASLNGINVSL
+306 TQISLNGINMSL

-332 KTEISDTGGKI
+332 KTEISTTGGNI
-343 ITALNSNGNLLRLEL
+343 ITALDNNGDLLRLEL

-373 DKLAQAINDQTASLS
+373 NKLAKAINDQTASLS
-388 SRFEALTT
+388 SRFKALTL
-396 ALSTGLADIKVEIDK
+396 ALSTGLVGIMVEINK
-411 NTGAIKTLDIHT
+411 NTGAIKTLDTHT

-435 NGFKKL
+435 NGFNKL
-441 NETVDNKGKKIVTAI
+441 NETVDDKGNKIVTAI
-456 GTQTAAIGTQTE
+456 GTQTDAIGTQTE
-468 AIKKQGEL
+468 AIKKQGKL
-476 LRMTITTSGKL
+476 LRMTITKSGKL
-487 IAAEIVGSINTL
+487 IAAEIVGSIDTL
-499 NFILAS
+499 NATLES
-505 QNVLLSSKL
+505 QNALLESKL
-514 DAINTT
+514 DAINTA
-520 IFSGLA
+520 ISSGLA

-532 SNINKTLDLRL
+532 RRINKTLDLRL
-543 TAIDTQLKGT
+543 TAIDTQLQGT
-553 NTELQNANAQL
+553 NTELQNANVQL

-570 LKTLNGNLVSGF
+570 LKKLNKNLVSGF
-582 TTVENSINKM
+582 KTVKNSINKM

-597 VKLADNKTAIVNM
+597 VKLADNTTAIVNM
-610 EGSMKDNLKSLKDA
+610 EGSMKNNLKSLKDA

-640 VVVAAAIDNNGKVIS
+640 KVVATAIDKNGNVIS
-655 EAITT
+655 TAI
-660 QGGEIKGAIN
+660 G
-670 NNTEQIGLKI
+670 
-680 VGVVDAI
+680 GVVDAI
-687 TKQTADLNQAIKD
+687 TKQTADLNKAITD

-731 KTQIDLLKK
+731 KMQIELLKK
-740 MLADNGIYKNPGDN
+740 MLADNGIYKNPDDN

-763 WAAIQYTDLGGVI
+763 WEAIKYTDLHNVI
-776 ANMLTVAEE
+776 YNMLTVAEE
-785 PSLTYSAAYAIRNN
+785 PSLTYSAEYAIRDN
-799 ELENV
+799 ELANV
-804 ATMVWAEKI
+804 STEIWVEKTGIGPATL
-813 GKGSATLAAGT
+813 LAAGT

-838 VTKVISSITYRFTS
+838 VAKVIPYITYRFTS
-852 RSTSF
+852 F
-857 DRKIVKINYIDSEG
+857 DKKIVRINYIDSEG
-871 KLAITPNS
+871 KLAMTPYS
-879 MDVTKTFKTY
+879 KDVTNTFYTY
-889 NNGIITSLVKC
+889 DNGIITSLVKC

-905 PNGTVTSI
+905 PNATVTSI

>member
-53 QERFDALNQLLKSNM
+53 QERFDALNQLLKGNM

-200 SLEKINGSLTNGF
+200 SLEKINGSLTDGF

-284 GLKNVVISVDKNTG
+284 GLKNVVVSVDKNTG

-306 TQASLNGINVSL
+306 TQVSLNGINMSL

-332 KTEISDTGGKI
+332 KTEISTTGGNI
-343 ITALNSNGNLLRLEL
+343 ITALDKNGNLLRLEL

-373 DKLAQAINDQTASLS
+373 DKLAKAINDQTASLS

-411 NTGAIKTLDIHT
+411 NTGAIKTLDTNT

-435 NGFKKL
+435 NGFNKL
-441 NETVDNKGKKIVTAI
+441 NETVDDKGNKIVTAI
-456 GTQTAAIGTQTE
+456 GTQTDAIGTQTE
-468 AIKKQGEL
+468 AIKKQGKL
-476 LRMTITTSGKL
+476 LRMTITKSGKL
-487 IAAEIVGSINTL
+487 IATEIVGSINTL
-499 NFILAS
+499 NATLAS
-505 QNVLLSSKL
+505 QNALLESKL
-514 DAINTT
+514 DAINTA
-520 IFSGLA
+520 ISSGLA
-526 KVTAQE
+526 KVTAE
-532 SNINKTLDLRL
+532 ERRIGRTLLFGL
-543 TAIDTQLKGT
+543 TAINIQLKGT

-570 LKTLNGNLVSGF
+570 LEDLNKNLVSGF
-582 TTVENSINKM
+582 KTVANSINKM

-597 VKLADNKTAIVNM
+597 VKLADNTNAIVNM

-640 VVVAAAIDNNGKVIS
+640 KVVVAAIDKNGNVIS
-655 EAITT
+655 TAI
-660 QGGEIKGAIN
+660 A
-670 NNTEQIGLKI
+670 
-680 VGVVDAI
+680 GVVDAI
-687 TKQTADLNQAIKD
+687 TKQTADLNKAITD

-740 MLADNGIYKNPGDN
+740 MLADNGIYKNPDDN

-763 WAAIQYTDLGGVI
+763 WDVIYYSDLRGVI
-776 ANMLTVAEE
+776 AKMLTVAEE
-785 PSLTYSAAYAIRNN
+785 PSLTYSAAYAIRDN

-804 ATMVWAEKI
+804 STEIWLEKI
-813 GKGSATLAAGT
+813 GNGPATLAAGT

-838 VTKVISSITYRFTS
+838 VTKVIPTITYRFTS
-852 RSTSF
+852 S
-857 DRKIVKINYIDSEG
+857 DKKIVRINYIDSEG
-871 KLAITPNS
+871 KFAMTPYS
-879 MDVTKTFKTY
+879 KDVTNTFYTY
-889 NNGIITSLVKC
+889 DNGIITSVVKC

-905 PNGTVTSI
+905 PNATVTSI

>member
-53 QERFDALNQLLKSNM
+53 QERFDALNQLLKGNM

-200 SLEKINGSLTNGF
+200 SLEKINGSLTDGF

-273 RIEALSTVVET
+273 RIKALSTVVET
-284 GLKNVVISVDKNTG
+284 GLKNVVVSVDKNTG
-298 AITLLDKN
+298 AITLLDTN
-306 TQASLNGINVSL
+306 TQVSLNGINMSL

-332 KTEISDTGGKI
+332 KTEISTTGGNI
-343 ITALNSNGNLLRLEL
+343 ITALDKNGNLLRLEL

-373 DKLAQAINDQTASLS
+373 NKLAKAINDQTASLS
-388 SRFEALTT
+388 SRFKALTL
-396 ALSTGLADIKVEIDK
+396 ALSTGLVGIMVEINK
-411 NTGAIKTLDIHT
+411 NTGAIKTLDTHT

-435 NGFKKL
+435 NGFNKL
-441 NETVDNKGKKIVTAI
+441 NETVDDKGNKIVTAI
-456 GTQTAAIGTQTE
+456 GTQTDAIGTQTE
-468 AIKKQGEL
+468 AIKKQGKL
-476 LRMTITTSGKL
+476 LRMTITKSGKL
-487 IAAEIVGSINTL
+487 IAAEIVGSIDTL
-499 NFILAS
+499 NATLES
-505 QNVLLSSKL
+505 QNALLESKL
-514 DAINTT
+514 DAINTA
-520 IFSGLA
+520 ISSGLA

-532 SNINKTLDLRL
+532 RRINRTLDLRL
-543 TAIDTQLKGT
+543 TAIDTQLQGT
-553 NTELQNANAQL
+553 NTELQNANVQL

-570 LKTLNGNLVSGF
+570 LKKLNKNLVSGF
-582 TTVENSINKM
+582 KTVKNSINKM

-597 VKLADNKTAIVNM
+597 VKLADNTTAIVNM

-629 GDIVTAIDKNG
+629 GDIVTAIGKNGEVVATAIDKNG
-640 VVVAAAIDNNGKVIS
+640 NVIS
-655 EAITT
+655 TAI
-660 QGGEIKGAIN
+660 G
-670 NNTEQIGLKI
+670 
-680 VGVVDAI
+680 GVVDAI
-687 TKQTADLNQAIKD
+687 TKQTADLNKAITD

-722 LENKQDANA
+722 LESKQDANA

-740 MLADNGIYKNPGDN
+740 MLADNGIYKNPDDN
-754 SSIYVDPRL
+754 SSIYVDPSL
-763 WAAIQYTDLGGVI
+763 WNVIYYSDDLRNVI
-776 ANMLTVAEE
+776 AKMLTVAEE
-785 PSLTYSAAYAIRNN
+785 PSLTYSAAYAVRDN

-804 ATMVWAEKI
+804 STMVWAEKI
-813 GKGSATLAAGT
+813 ENGPATLAAGT

-838 VTKVISSITYRFTS
+838 VTKVISYIRYRFTS
-852 RSTSF
+852 F
-857 DRKIVKINYIDSEG
+857 DKNIVRINYIDSRG
-871 KLAITPNS
+871 KLGATTSSTSVS
-879 MDVTKTFKTY
+879 MPFSTY
-889 NNGIITSLVKC
+889 ANGIITSLVKC

-905 PNGTVTSI
+905 PNATVTSI

>member
-53 QERFDALNQLLKSNM
+53 QERFDALNQLLKGNM

-200 SLEKINGSLTNGF
+200 SLEKINGSLTDGF

-273 RIEALSTVVET
+273 RIKALSTVVET
-284 GLKNVVISVDKNTG
+284 GLKNVVVSVDKNTG
-298 AITLLDKN
+298 AITLLDTN
-306 TQASLNGINVSL
+306 TQVSLNGINMSL

-332 KTEISDTGGKI
+332 KTEISTTGGNI
-343 ITALNSNGNLLRLEL
+343 ITALDKNGNLLRLEL

-373 DKLAQAINDQTASLS
+373 NKLAKAINDQTASLS
-388 SRFEALTT
+388 SRFKALTI
-396 ALSTGLADIKVEIDK
+396 ALSTGLAGIMVEINK
-411 NTGAIKTLDIHT
+411 NTGAIKTLDTHT

-435 NGFKKL
+435 NGFNKL
-441 NETVDNKGKKIVTAI
+441 NETVDDKGNKIVTAI
-456 GTQTAAIGTQTE
+456 GTQTDAIGTQTE
-468 AIKKQGEL
+468 AIKKQGKL
-476 LRMTITTSGKL
+476 LRMTITKSGKL
-487 IAAEIVGSINTL
+487 IATEIVGSIDAL
-499 NFILAS
+499 NATLAS
-505 QNVLLSSKL
+505 QNTLLESKL
-514 DAINTT
+514 NAINTA
-520 IFSGLA
+520 ISSGLA
-526 KVTAQE
+526 KVTAE
-532 SNINKTLDLRL
+532 ERRIGRTLLFGL
-543 TAIDTQLKGT
+543 TAINIQLQGT
-553 NTELQNANAQL
+553 NTELQNTNAQL

-570 LKTLNGNLVSGF
+570 LKKLNKNLVSGF
-582 TTVENSINKM
+582 KTVANSINNM

-597 VKLADNKTAIVNM
+597 VKLADNTTAIVNM
-610 EGSMKDNLKSLKDA
+610 EGSMKNNLKSLKDA

-629 GDIVTAIDKNG
+629 GDIVTAIDNNG
-640 VVVAAAIDNNGKVIS
+640 VVVVAAIDKNGNVIS
-655 EAITT
+655 TAI
-660 QGGEIKGAIN
+660 G
-670 NNTEQIGLKI
+670 
-680 VGVVDAI
+680 GVVDAI
-687 TKQTADLNQAIKD
+687 TKQTADLNKAITD

-710 ELKTAIEKAIKS
+710 KLKTAIEDAIKS

-740 MLADNGIYKNPGDN
+740 MLADNGIYKNPDDN
-754 SSIYVDPRL
+754 SSIYVDPSL
-763 WAAIQYTDLGGVI
+763 WNVIYHTDLRNVI
-776 ANMLTVAEE
+776 AKMLTGAEE
-785 PSLTYSAAYAIRNN
+785 PSLTYSAAYAIRDN
-799 ELENV
+799 EWENV
-804 ATMVWAEKI
+804 STMVWAEKI
-813 GKGSATLAAGT
+813 GNGPATLAAGT

-838 VTKVISSITYRFTS
+838 VTKVIPYITYRFTS
-852 RSTSF
+852 S
-857 DRKIVKINYIDSEG
+857 DKKIKRINYIDSNG
-871 KLAITPNS
+871 KSVAIS
-879 MDVTKTFKTY
+879 DSKDVRMTFYTY
-889 NNGIITSLVKC
+889 ANGIITSLVKC

-905 PNGTVTSI
+905 PNATVTSM
-913 PEYTWPE
+913 PEDTWPE

>member
-259 LIAAINDQTSTLDK
+259 LIAAINNQTSTLDK

-306 TQASLNGINVSL
+306 TQVSLNGINVSL
-318 GKIDGTLISGFQAI
+318 GKIDGTLTSGFQAI
-332 KTEISDTGGKI
+332 RTEISTTGGKI
-343 ITALNSNGNLLRLEL
+343 ITALDSNGNLLRLEL
-358 DKQQKLLSATIVTQT
+358 DKQQNLLSATIVTQT
-373 DKLAQAINDQTASLS
+373 NKLAQAINDQTASLS

-411 NTGAIKTLDIHT
+411 NTGAIKTLDTNT

-435 NGFKKL
+435 NGFNTL
-441 NETVDNKGKKIVTAI
+441 NETVDNKGNKIVTAI
-456 GTQTAAIGTQTE
+456 GTQTD

-476 LRMTITTSGKL
+476 LRMTITKSGNL

-526 KVTAQE
+526 MVTALE

-570 LKTLNGNLVSGF
+570 LETLNGNLVSGF
-582 TTVENSINKM
+582 KTVENSINKM

-597 VKLADNKTAIVNM
+597 VKLADNTTAIVNM
-610 EGSMKDNLKSLKDA
+610 EGSMKDNLKSLKDV

-629 GDIVTAIDKNG
+629 GKIVTAIDKNG
-640 VVVAAAIDNNGKVIS
+640 VVVAAAINKNGKVIS
-655 EAITT
+655 KAITT

-687 TKQTADLNQAIKD
+687 TKQIADLNQAIKD
-700 GTASVVASNG
+700 GTASVVTSNG
-710 ELKTAIEKAIKS
+710 ELKTAIENAIKS

-763 WAAIQYTDLGGVI
+763 WEAIQHTDLHNVI
-776 ANMLTVAEE
+776 DKMLTVAEE
-785 PSLTYSAAYAIRNN
+785 PSLTYSAEYAIHDN
-799 ELENV
+799 ELANV
-804 ATMVWAEKI
+804 STMLRAEKI

-838 VTKVISSITYRFTS
+838 VTKVIPSITYRFTS
-852 RSTSF
+852 S
-857 DRKIVKINYIDSEG
+857 DRKIREIYYIDSEG
-871 KLAITPNS
+871 KSIKSFFAKEVE
-879 MDVTKTFKTY
+879 MAFKTY

-900 NIYLE
+900 NIYLQ
-905 PNGTVTSI
+905 PNWFIGTM
-913 PEYTWPE
+913 PDYTWPE

>member
-53 QERFDALNQLLKSNM
+53 QERFDALNQLLKGNM

-200 SLEKINGSLTNGF
+200 SLEKINGSLTDGF

-259 LIAAINDQTSTLDK
+259 LIAAINDQTSTLGK

-284 GLKNVVISVDKNTG
+284 GLKNVVVSVDKNTG
-298 AITLLDKN
+298 AITLLDTN
-306 TQASLNGINVSL
+306 TQVSLNGINMSL

-332 KTEISDTGGKI
+332 KTEISTTGGNI
-343 ITALNSNGNLLRLEL
+343 ITALDKNGNLLRLEL

-373 DKLAQAINDQTASLS
+373 NKLAKAINDQTASLS
-388 SRFEALTT
+388 SRFKALTF
-396 ALSTGLADIKVEIDK
+396 ALSTGLAGIMVEINK
-411 NTGAIKTLDIHT
+411 NTGAIKTLDTHT

-435 NGFKKL
+435 NGFNKL
-441 NETVDNKGKKIVTAI
+441 NETVDDKGNKIVTAI
-456 GTQTAAIGTQTE
+456 GTQTDAIGTQTE
-468 AIKKQGEL
+468 AIKKQGKL
-476 LRMTITTSGKL
+476 LRMTITKSGKL

-499 NFILAS
+499 NATLES
-505 QNVLLSSKL
+505 QNTLLESKL
-514 DAINTT
+514 NAINTA
-520 IFSGLA
+520 ISSGLA

-532 SNINKTLDLRL
+532 RRINRTLDLRL
-543 TAIDTQLKGT
+543 TAIDTQLQGT

-564 KTLNTT
+564 KTLNAT
-570 LKTLNGNLVSGF
+570 LKKLNKNLVSGF
-582 TTVENSINKM
+582 KTVANSINKM

-597 VKLADNKTAIVNM
+597 VKLADNTTAIVNM
-610 EGSMKDNLKSLKDA
+610 EGSMKNNLKSLKDA

-629 GDIVTAIDKNG
+629 GDIVTAIGKNG
-640 VVVAAAIDNNGKVIS
+640 EVVVAAIDKNGNVIS
-655 EAITT
+655 TAI
-660 QGGEIKGAIN
+660 G
-670 NNTEQIGLKI
+670 
-680 VGVVDAI
+680 GVVDAI
-687 TKQTADLNQAIKD
+687 TKQTADLNKAITD

-710 ELKTAIEKAIKS
+710 KLKTAIEDAIKS

-740 MLADNGIYKNPGDN
+740 MLADSGIYKNPDDN

-763 WAAIQYTDLGGVI
+763 WDVIYHTNLRNVI
-776 ANMLTVAEE
+776 ANMLTGAEE
-785 PSLTYSAAYAIRNN
+785 PSLYYSAAYAIRDN

-804 ATMVWAEKI
+804 STMITFEKI
-813 GKGSATLAAGT
+813 GNGPATLAAGT

-838 VTKVISSITYRFTS
+838 VTKVIPYIAYRFIS
-852 RSTSF
+852 S
-857 DRKIVKINYIDSEG
+857 DKKIVRINYIDSNG
-871 KLAITPNS
+871 KLAMEPYD
-879 MDVTKTFKTY
+879 MEVTKTFYTY
-889 NNGIITSLVKC
+889 ANGIITPVVKC

-905 PNGTVTSI
+905 PNATVTSI
-913 PEYTWPE
+913 PDYTWPE

>member
-53 QERFDALNQLLKSNM
+53 QERFDALNQLLKGNM

-200 SLEKINGSLTNGF
+200 SLEKINGSLTDGF

-273 RIEALSTVVET
+273 RIKALSTVVET
-284 GLKNVVISVDKNTG
+284 GLKNVVVSVDKNTG
-298 AITLLDKN
+298 AITLLDTN
-306 TQASLNGINVSL
+306 TQVSLNGINMSL

-332 KTEISDTGGKI
+332 KTEISTTGGNI
-343 ITALNSNGNLLRLEL
+343 ITALDKNGNLLRLEL

-373 DKLAQAINDQTASLS
+373 NKLAKAINDQTASLS
-388 SRFEALTT
+388 SRFKALTF
-396 ALSTGLADIKVEIDK
+396 ALSTGLVGIMLEIDK
-411 NTGAIKTLDIHT
+411 NTGAIKTLDTHT

-435 NGFKKL
+435 NGFNKL
-441 NETVDNKGKKIVTAI
+441 NETVDDKGNKIVTAI
-456 GTQTAAIGTQTE
+456 GTQTDAIGTQTE
-468 AIKKQGEL
+468 AIKKQGKL
-476 LRMTITTSGKL
+476 LRMTITKSGKL
-487 IAAEIVGSINTL
+487 IATEIVGSIDAL
-499 NFILAS
+499 NATLAS
-505 QNVLLSSKL
+505 QNTLLESKL
-514 DAINTT
+514 NAINTA
-520 IFSGLA
+520 ISSGLA
-526 KVTAQE
+526 KVTAE
-532 SNINKTLDLRL
+532 ERRIGRTLLFGL
-543 TAIDTQLKGT
+543 TAINIQLQGT
-553 NTELQNANAQL
+553 NTELQNTNAQL

-570 LKTLNGNLVSGF
+570 LKKLNKNLVSGF
-582 TTVENSINKM
+582 KTVANSINNM

-597 VKLADNKTAIVNM
+597 VKLADNTTAIVNM
-610 EGSMKDNLKSLKDA
+610 EGSMKNNLKSLKDA

-629 GDIVTAIDKNG
+629 GDIVTAIGKNG
-640 VVVAAAIDNNGKVIS
+640 EVVVAAIDKNGNVIS
-655 EAITT
+655 TAI
-660 QGGEIKGAIN
+660 A
-670 NNTEQIGLKI
+670 
-680 VGVVDAI
+680 GVVNAI
-687 TKQTADLNQAIKD
+687 TKQTADLNKAITD

-710 ELKTAIEKAIKS
+710 KLKTAIEDAIKS

-740 MLADNGIYKNPGDN
+740 MLADNGIYKNPDDN

-763 WAAIQYTDLGGVI
+763 WDVIYHTDLGNII
-776 ANMLTVAEE
+776 AKMLTIAEE
-785 PSLTYSAAYAIRNN
+785 PSLTYSAEYAIRDN
-799 ELENV
+799 EWEN
-804 ATMVWAEKI
+804 ASTMVWAEKT
-813 GKGSATLAAGT
+813 GNGPATLAAGT

-838 VTKVISSITYRFTS
+838 VTKVIPYITYRFTS
-852 RSTSF
+852 F
-857 DRKIVKINYIDSEG
+857 DKNIKRIYYIDSNG
-871 KLAITPNS
+871 KFGATSDSKDVS
-879 MDVTKTFKTY
+879 MTFATY
-889 NNGIITSLVKC
+889 ANGIITPVVKC

-905 PNGTVTSI
+905 PNATVTSM

>member
-53 QERFDALNQLLKSNM
+53 QERFDALNQLLKGNM

-200 SLEKINGSLTNGF
+200 SLEKINGSLTDGF

-273 RIEALSTVVET
+273 RIKALSTVVET
-284 GLKNVVISVDKNTG
+284 GLKNVVVSVDKNTG

-306 TQASLNGINVSL
+306 TQISLNGINMSL

-332 KTEISDTGGKI
+332 KTEISTTGGNI
-343 ITALNSNGNLLRLEL
+343 VTALDKNGNLLRLEL

-373 DKLAQAINDQTASLS
+373 DKLAKAINDQTASLS

-411 NTGAIKTLDIHT
+411 NTGAIKTLDTNT

-435 NGFKKL
+435 NGFNKL
-441 NETVDNKGKKIVTAI
+441 NETVDDKGNKIVTAI
-456 GTQTAAIGTQTE
+456 GTQTDAIGTQTE
-468 AIKKQGEL
+468 AIKKQGKL
-476 LRMTITTSGKL
+476 LRMTITKSGKL
-487 IAAEIVGSINTL
+487 IATEIVGSINTL
-499 NFILAS
+499 NATLAS
-505 QNVLLSSKL
+505 QNALLESKL
-514 DAINTT
+514 DAINTA
-520 IFSGLA
+520 ISSGLA
-526 KVTAQE
+526 KVTAE
-532 SNINKTLDLRL
+532 ERRIGRTLLFGL
-543 TAIDTQLKGT
+543 TAINIQLKGT

-570 LKTLNGNLVSGF
+570 LKDLNKNLVSGF
-582 TTVENSINKM
+582 KTVGNSINKM

-597 VKLADNKTAIVNM
+597 VKLADNTTAIVNM
-610 EGSMKDNLKSLKDA
+610 EGSMKNNLKSLKDA

-629 GDIVTAIDKNG
+629 GDIVTAIDQNG
-640 VVVAAAIDNNGKVIS
+640 KVVVAAIDKNGNVIS
-655 EAITT
+655 TAI
-660 QGGEIKGAIN
+660 G
-670 NNTEQIGLKI
+670 
-680 VGVVDAI
+680 GVVDAI
-687 TKQTADLNQAIKD
+687 TKQTADLNKAITD

-722 LENKQDANA
+722 LESKQDANA
-731 KTQIDLLKK
+731 KTQIELLKK
-740 MLADNGIYKNPGDN
+740 MLADNGIYKNPDDN

-763 WAAIQYTDLGGVI
+763 WEAIQYTDLGGVI

-785 PSLTYSAAYAIRNN
+785 PSLTYSAVYAIRDN
-799 ELENV
+799 EWEN
-804 ATMVWAEKI
+804 ASTMVWAEKT
-813 GKGSATLAAGT
+813 GNGPATLAAGT

-838 VTKVISSITYRFTS
+838 VTKVIPYITYRFTS
-852 RSTSF
+852 F
-857 DRKIVKINYIDSEG
+857 DRKIKSIFYIDSNG
-871 KLAITPNS
+871 KLMKMTSA
-879 MDVTKTFKTY
+879 MDVIMTFRTY
-889 NNGIITSLVKC
+889 NNGIITSPVKC

-905 PNGTVTSI
+905 PNATVTI
-913 PEYTWPE
+913 MPQYTWPE

>member
-94 DVNTSI
+94 NVNTSI

-200 SLEKINGSLTNGF
+200 SLEKINGSLTDGF

-273 RIEALSTVVET
+273 RIKALSTVVET
-284 GLKNVVISVDKNTG
+284 GLKNVVVSVDKNTG

-306 TQASLNGINVSL
+306 TQVSLNGINMSL

-332 KTEISDTGGKI
+332 KTEISTTGGNI
-343 ITALNSNGNLLRLEL
+343 VTALDKNGNLLRLEL

-373 DKLAQAINDQTASLS
+373 NKLAKAINDQTASLS
-388 SRFEALTT
+388 SRFKALTI
-396 ALSTGLADIKVEIDK
+396 ALSTGLVGIMLEIDK
-411 NTGAIKTLDIHT
+411 NTGAIKTLDTNT

-435 NGFKKL
+435 NGFNKL
-441 NETVDNKGKKIVTAI
+441 NETVDDKGNKIVTAI
-456 GTQTAAIGTQTE
+456 GTQTDAIGTQTE
-468 AIKKQGEL
+468 AIKKQGKL
-476 LRMTITTSGKL
+476 LRMTITKSGKL

-499 NFILAS
+499 NATLAS
-505 QNVLLSSKL
+505 QNALLESKL
-514 DAINTT
+514 DAINTA
-520 IFSGLA
+520 ISSGLA
-526 KVTAQE
+526 KVTAE
-532 SNINKTLDLRL
+532 ERRIGRTLLFGL
-543 TAIDTQLKGT
+543 TAINIQLQGT
-553 NTELQNANAQL
+553 NTELQNTNAQL

-570 LKTLNGNLVSGF
+570 LKKLNKNLVSGF
-582 TTVENSINKM
+582 KTVANSINNM

-597 VKLADNKTAIVNM
+597 VKLADNTTAIVNM
-610 EGSMKDNLKSLKDA
+610 EGSMKNNLKSLKDA

-629 GDIVTAIDKNG
+629 GDIVTAIGKNG
-640 VVVAAAIDNNGKVIS
+640 EVVVAAIDKNGDVIS
-655 EAITT
+655 TAI
-660 QGGEIKGAIN
+660 G
-670 NNTEQIGLKI
+670 
-680 VGVVDAI
+680 GVVDAI
-687 TKQTADLNQAIKD
+687 TKQTADLNKAITD

-710 ELKTAIEKAIKS
+710 KLKTAIEDAIKS

-740 MLADNGIYKNPGDN
+740 MLADNGIYKNPDDN

-763 WAAIQYTDLGGVI
+763 WEAIQYGDLREVI
-776 ANMLTVAEE
+776 DKMLTVAEE
-785 PSLTYSAAYAIRNN
+785 PSLTYSDVYAIRDH
-799 ELENV
+799 EWEN
-804 ATMVWAEKI
+804 ASTMVWAEKT
-813 GKGSATLAAGT
+813 GNGPATLAAGT

-838 VTKVISSITYRFTS
+838 VTKVIPYITYRFTS
-852 RSTSF
+852 F
-857 DRKIVKINYIDSEG
+857 DRKIKSIFYIDSNG
-871 KLAITPNS
+871 KLMKMTSA
-879 MDVTKTFKTY
+879 MDVIMTFRTY

-905 PNGTVTSI
+905 PNATVTI
-913 PEYTWPE
+913 MPQYTWPE

>member
-36 NDYSALVDA
+36 TDYSALVDA

-200 SLEKINGSLTNGF
+200 SLEKINGSLTDGF

-259 LIAAINDQTSTLDK
+259 LIAAINDQTSTLGK

-284 GLKNVVISVDKNTG
+284 GLKNVVVSVDKNTG
-298 AITLLDKN
+298 AITLLDTN
-306 TQASLNGINVSL
+306 TQVSLNGINMSL

-332 KTEISDTGGKI
+332 KTEISTTGGNI
-343 ITALNSNGNLLRLEL
+343 ITALDKNGNLLRLEL

-373 DKLAQAINDQTASLS
+373 NKLAKAINDQTASLS
-388 SRFEALTT
+388 SRFKALTF
-396 ALSTGLADIKVEIDK
+396 ALSTGLAGIMVEINK
-411 NTGAIKTLDIHT
+411 NTGAIKTLDTHT

-435 NGFKKL
+435 NGFNKL
-441 NETVDNKGKKIVTAI
+441 NETVDDKGNKIVTAI
-456 GTQTAAIGTQTE
+456 GTQTDAIGTQTE
-468 AIKKQGEL
+468 AIKKQGKL
-476 LRMTITTSGKL
+476 LRMTITKSGKL
-487 IAAEIVGSINTL
+487 IAAEIVGSIDTL
-499 NFILAS
+499 NATLAS
-505 QNVLLSSKL
+505 QNTLLESKL
-514 DAINTT
+514 NAINTA
-520 IFSGLA
+520 ISSGLA

-532 SNINKTLDLRL
+532 RRINRTLDLRL
-543 TAIDTQLKGT
+543 TAIDTQLQGT

-564 KTLNTT
+564 KTLNAT
-570 LKTLNGNLVSGF
+570 LKKLNKNLVSGF
-582 TTVENSINKM
+582 KTVANSINNM

-597 VKLADNKTAIVNM
+597 VKLADNTTAIVNM
-610 EGSMKDNLKSLKDA
+610 EGSMKNNLKSLKDA

-629 GDIVTAIDKNG
+629 GDIVTAIGKNG
-640 VVVAAAIDNNGKVIS
+640 EVVVAAIDKNGNVIS
-655 EAITT
+655 TAI
-660 QGGEIKGAIN
+660 A
-670 NNTEQIGLKI
+670 
-680 VGVVDAI
+680 GVVNAI
-687 TKQTADLNQAIKD
+687 TKQTADLNKAITD

-710 ELKTAIEKAIKS
+710 KLKTAIEDAIKS

-740 MLADNGIYKNPGDN
+740 MLADSGIYKNPDDN

-763 WAAIQYTDLGGVI
+763 WDVIYHTNLRNVI
-776 ANMLTVAEE
+776 ANMLTGAEE
-785 PSLTYSAAYAIRNN
+785 PSLYYSAAYAIRDN

-804 ATMVWAEKI
+804 STMITFEKI
-813 GKGSATLAAGT
+813 GNGPATLAAGT

-838 VTKVISSITYRFTS
+838 VTKVIPYIAYRFIS
-852 RSTSF
+852 S
-857 DRKIVKINYIDSEG
+857 DKKIVRINYIDSNG
-871 KLAITPNS
+871 KLAMEPYD
-879 MDVTKTFKTY
+879 MEVTKTFYTY
-889 NNGIITSLVKC
+889 ANGIITPVVKC

-905 PNGTVTSI
+905 PNATVTSI

>member
-136 GKLLSTSLLNS
+136 GKLLSTSLLSS

-169 DASLKAGFTDV
+169 DASLKAGLTDV

-200 SLEKINGSLTNGF
+200 SLEKI
-213 KLLKEQISTTG
+213 
-224 NDVIYALDNNGNLLR
+224 
-239 VELGKQQEALSA
+239 
-251 TIVGQTTK
+251 
-259 LIAAINDQTSTLDK
+259 
-273 RIEALSTVVET
+273 
-284 GLKNVVISVDKNTG
+284 
-298 AITLLDKN
+298 
-306 TQASLNGINVSL
+306 
-318 GKIDGTLISGFQAI
+318 DGTLISGFQAI
-332 KTEISDTGGKI
+332 KTEISTTGGKI
-343 ITALNSNGNLLRLEL
+343 ITALDTNGNLLRLEL
-358 DKQQKLLSATIVTQT
+358 DKQQKLLSATIVAQT
-373 DKLAQAINDQTASLS
+373 DKLVKAINDQTASLS

-396 ALSTGLADIKVEIDK
+396 ALSTGLANIKVEIDK
-411 NTGAIKTLDIHT
+411 NTGAIKTLDTNT

-435 NGFKKL
+435 NGFNKL
-441 NETVDNKGKKIVTAI
+441 NETVDDKGNKIVTAI
-456 GTQTAAIGTQTE
+456 GTQTDAIGTQTE
-468 AIKKQGEL
+468 AIKKQGKL
-476 LRMTITTSGKL
+476 LRMTITKSGKL
-487 IAAEIVGSINTL
+487 IATEIVGSINTL
-499 NFILAS
+499 NATLAS
-505 QNVLLSSKL
+505 QNALLESKL
-514 DAINTT
+514 DAINTA
-520 IFSGLA
+520 ISSGLA
-526 KVTAQE
+526 KVTAE
-532 SNINKTLDLRL
+532 ERRIGRTLLFGL
-543 TAIDTQLKGT
+543 TAINIQLKGT

-570 LKTLNGNLVSGF
+570 LKDLNKNLVSGF
-582 TTVENSINKM
+582 KTVGNSINKM

-597 VKLADNKTAIVNM
+597 VKLADNTTAIVNM
-610 EGSMKDNLKSLKDA
+610 EGSMKNNLKSLKDA

-640 VVVAAAIDNNGKVIS
+640 KVVAAAIDKNGNVIS
-655 EAITT
+655 TAI
-660 QGGEIKGAIN
+660 A
-670 NNTEQIGLKI
+670 
-680 VGVVDAI
+680 GVVDAI
-687 TKQTADLNQAIKD
+687 TKQTADLNKAITD

-710 ELKTAIEKAIKS
+710 ELKTAIVDAIKS

-740 MLADNGIYKNPGDN
+740 MLADNGIYKNPDDN

-763 WAAIQYTDLGGVI
+763 WDVIYHSDLREVI
-776 ANMLTVAEE
+776 AKMLTVAEE
-785 PSLTYSAAYAIRNN
+785 PSLTYSAAYAIRDN

-804 ATMVWAEKI
+804 STMVWAEKT
-813 GKGSATLAAGT
+813 GNGPATLTAGT

-838 VTKVISSITYRFTS
+838 VTKVISNITYRFTS
-852 RSTSF
+852 S
-857 DRKIVKINYIDSEG
+857 DKKIVRINYIDSEG
-871 KLAITPNS
+871 KLAMNS
-879 MDVTKTFKTY
+879 YDTEVTKTFTTY
-889 NNGIITSLVKC
+889 ANGIITSLVKC

-905 PNGTVTSI
+905 PNATVTSI

>member
-306 TQASLNGINVSL
+306 TQVSLNGINVSL
-318 GKIDGTLISGFQAI
+318 GKIDGTLTSGFQAI
-332 KTEISDTGGKI
+332 RTEISDTGGKI

-411 NTGAIKTLDIHT
+411 NTGAIKTLDTNT

-435 NGFKKL
+435 NGFNKL
-441 NETVDNKGKKIVTAI
+441 NETVDNKGNKIVTAI
-456 GTQTAAIGTQTE
+456 GTQTD

-476 LRMTITTSGKL
+476 LRMTITKSGNL

-526 KVTAQE
+526 MVTALE

-570 LKTLNGNLVSGF
+570 LETLNGNLVSGF
-582 TTVENSINKM
+582 KTVENSINKM

-597 VKLADNKTAIVNM
+597 VKLADNTTAIVNM
-610 EGSMKDNLKSLKDA
+610 EGSMKDNLKSLKDV

-629 GDIVTAIDKNG
+629 GKIVTAIDKNG
-640 VVVAAAIDNNGKVIS
+640 VVVAAAINKNGKVIS
-655 EAITT
+655 KAITT

-680 VGVVDAI
+680 VGVVNAI
-687 TKQTADLNQAIKD
+687 KKQTADLNKAIKD

-710 ELKTAIEKAIKS
+710 KLKTAIEKAIKS

-763 WAAIQYTDLGGVI
+763 WDVINSTDLRRVI

-838 VTKVISSITYRFTS
+838 VTKVIPYITYRFTS
-852 RSTSF
+852 S
-857 DRKIVKINYIDSEG
+857 DRMIREIYYIDSEG
-871 KLAITPNS
+871 KSIKSVFAKEVE
-879 MDVTKTFKTY
+879 MAFKTY
-889 NNGIITSLVKC
+889 NNGIITSLVQC

>member
-53 QERFDALNQLLKSNM
+53 QERFDALNQLLKGNM

-200 SLEKINGSLTNGF
+200 SLEKINGSLTDGF

-273 RIEALSTVVET
+273 RIKALSTVVET
-284 GLKNVVISVDKNTG
+284 GLKNVVVSVDKNTG

-306 TQASLNGINVSL
+306 TQVSLNGINMSL

-332 KTEISDTGGKI
+332 KTEISTTGGNI
-343 ITALNSNGNLLRLEL
+343 ITALDKNGNLLRLEL
-358 DKQQKLLSATIVTQT
+358 DKQQKLLSATIVAQT
-373 DKLAQAINDQTASLS
+373 DKLAKAINDQTASLS

-411 NTGAIKTLDIHT
+411 NTGAIKTLDTNT

-435 NGFKKL
+435 NGFNKL
-441 NETVDNKGKKIVTAI
+441 NETVDDKGNKIVTAI
-456 GTQTAAIGTQTE
+456 GTQTDAIGTQTE
-468 AIKKQGEL
+468 AIKKQGKL
-476 LRMTITTSGKL
+476 LRMTITKSGKL
-487 IAAEIVGSINTL
+487 IATEIVGSINTL
-499 NFILAS
+499 NATLAS
-505 QNVLLSSKL
+505 QNALLESKL
-514 DAINTT
+514 DAINTA
-520 IFSGLA
+520 ISSGLA
-526 KVTAQE
+526 KVTAE
-532 SNINKTLDLRL
+532 ERRIGRTLLFGL
-543 TAIDTQLKGT
+543 TAINIQLKGT

-570 LKTLNGNLVSGF
+570 LKDLNKNLVSGF
-582 TTVENSINKM
+582 KTVGNSINKM

-597 VKLADNKTAIVNM
+597 VKLADNTNAIVNM
-610 EGSMKDNLKSLKDA
+610 EGSMKNNLKSLKDA

-629 GDIVTAIDKNG
+629 GDIVTAINKNG
-640 VVVAAAIDNNGKVIS
+640 EVVAAAIGKNGTVIS
-655 EAITT
+655 TA
-660 QGGEIKGAIN
+660 
-670 NNTEQIGLKI
+670 I

-687 TKQTADLNQAIKD
+687 TKQTADLNKAITD

-722 LENKQDANA
+722 LEDKQDANA
-731 KTQIDLLKK
+731 KTQIELLKK
-740 MLADNGIYKNPGDN
+740 MLADNGIYKNPDDN

-763 WAAIQYTDLGGVI
+763 WDVIYYGDLREVI
-776 ANMLTVAEE
+776 AKMLTVAEE
-785 PSLTYSAAYAIRNN
+785 PSLTYSAEYAARDN

-804 ATMVWAEKI
+804 STEVWVEKI
-813 GKGSATLAAGT
+813 GNGLATLAAGT

-838 VTKVISSITYRFTS
+838 VTKVIPNITYRIAS
-852 RSTSF
+852 LS
-857 DRKIVKINYIDSEG
+857 DKKIVRINYIDSAG
-871 KLAITPNS
+871 KSAITPNN
-879 MDVTKTFKTY
+879 MGVIRTFYTY
-889 NNGIITSLVKC
+889 VNGIITSVVKC

-905 PNGTVTSI
+905 PNATVTSI

>member
-53 QERFDALNQLLKSNM
+53 QERFDALNQLLKGNM

-100 FNGFTTL
+100 FDGFTTL

-147 TDAIVKAINDQTK
+147 ADAIVKAINDQTK

-200 SLEKINGSLTNGF
+200 SLEKINGSLTDGF

-224 NDVIYALDNNGNLLR
+224 NDVITALDN
-239 VELGKQQEALSA
+239 
-251 TIVGQTTK
+251 
-259 LIAAINDQTSTLDK
+259 
-273 RIEALSTVVET
+273 
-284 GLKNVVISVDKNTG
+284 
-298 AITLLDKN
+298 
-306 TQASLNGINVSL
+306 
-318 GKIDGTLISGFQAI
+318 
-332 KTEISDTGGKI
+332 
-343 ITALNSNGNLLRLEL
+343 NGNLLRLEL

-373 DKLAQAINDQTASLS
+373 DKLVKAINDQTASLS

-396 ALSTGLADIKVEIDK
+396 ALSTGLANITVEIDK
-411 NTGAIKTLDIHT
+411 NTGAIKTLDTNT

-435 NGFKKL
+435 NGFNKL
-441 NETVDNKGKKIVTAI
+441 NETVDDKGNKIVT
-456 GTQTAAIGTQTE
+456 AIGTQTE
-468 AIKKQGEL
+468 AIKKQGKL
-476 LRMTITTSGKL
+476 LRMTITKSGKL
-487 IAAEIVGSINTL
+487 IATEIVGSIDTL
-499 NFILAS
+499 NATLAS
-505 QNVLLSSKL
+505 QNTLLESKL
-514 DAINTT
+514 NAINTA
-520 IFSGLA
+520 ISSGLA
-526 KVTAQE
+526 KVTAE
-532 SNINKTLDLRL
+532 ERRIGRTLLFGL
-543 TAIDTQLKGT
+543 TAINIQLKGT
-553 NTELQNANAQL
+553 NTELQNTNAQL
-564 KTLNTT
+564 KTLNNT
-570 LKTLNGNLVSGF
+570 LKKLNKNLVSGF
-582 TTVENSINKM
+582 KTVANSINNM

-597 VKLADNKTAIVNM
+597 VKLADNTTAIVNM
-610 EGSMKDNLKSLKDA
+610 EGSMKNNLKSLKDA

-629 GDIVTAIDKNG
+629 GDIVTAIGKNG
-640 VVVAAAIDNNGKVIS
+640 EVVVAAIDKNGNVIS
-655 EAITT
+655 TAI
-660 QGGEIKGAIN
+660 G
-670 NNTEQIGLKI
+670 
-680 VGVVDAI
+680 GVVDAI
-687 TKQTADLNQAIKD
+687 TKQTADLNKAITD

-710 ELKTAIEKAIKS
+710 ELKTAIVNAIKS

-740 MLADNGIYKNPGDN
+740 MLADNGIYKNPADN
-754 SSIYVDPRL
+754 SSIYVDPSL
-763 WAAIQYTDLGGVI
+763 WEAIQYTDLGGVI
-776 ANMLTVAEE
+776 ANMLAVAEE
-785 PSLTYSAAYAIRNN
+785 PSLYYSAAYAIRDN

-804 ATMVWAEKI
+804 STMITFEKI
-813 GKGSATLAAGT
+813 GNGPATLAAGT

-838 VTKVISSITYRFTS
+838 VTKVIPYITYRFTS
-852 RSTSF
+852 S
-857 DRKIVKINYIDSEG
+857 DKKIVRINYIDSNG
-871 KLAITPNS
+871 KLAMEP
-879 MDVTKTFKTY
+879 DAKEVTKTFVTY
-889 NNGIITSLVKC
+889 ANGIITPVVKC

-905 PNGTVTSI
+905 PNATVTSI

>member
-200 SLEKINGSLTNGF
+200 SLEKINGSLTDGF

-273 RIEALSTVVET
+273 RIKALSTVVET
-284 GLKNVVISVDKNTG
+284 GLKNVVVSVDKNTG

-306 TQASLNGINVSL
+306 TQVSLNGINMSL

-332 KTEISDTGGKI
+332 KTEISTTGGNI
-343 ITALNSNGNLLRLEL
+343 ITALDKNGNLLRLEL

-373 DKLAQAINDQTASLS
+373 NKLAKAINDQTASLS
-388 SRFEALTT
+388 SRFKALTI
-396 ALSTGLADIKVEIDK
+396 ALSTGLVGIMLEIDK
-411 NTGAIKTLDIHT
+411 NTGAIKTLDTNT

-435 NGFKKL
+435 NGFNKL
-441 NETVDNKGKKIVTAI
+441 NETVDDKGNKIVT
-456 GTQTAAIGTQTE
+456 AIGTQTE
-468 AIKKQGEL
+468 AIKKQGKL
-476 LRMTITTSGKL
+476 LRMTITKSGKL
-487 IAAEIVGSINTL
+487 IAAEIVGSIDTL
-499 NFILAS
+499 NATLAS
-505 QNVLLSSKL
+505 QNTLLESKL
-514 DAINTT
+514 NAINTA
-520 IFSGLA
+520 ISSGLA
-526 KVTAQE
+526 KVTAE
-532 SNINKTLDLRL
+532 ERRIGRTLLFGL
-543 TAIDTQLKGT
+543 TAINIQLQGT
-553 NTELQNANAQL
+553 NTELQNTNAQL

-570 LKTLNGNLVSGF
+570 LKKLNKNLVSGF
-582 TTVENSINKM
+582 KTVANSINNM

-597 VKLADNKTAIVNM
+597 VKLADNTTAIVNM
-610 EGSMKDNLKSLKDA
+610 EGSMKNNLKSLKDA

-629 GDIVTAIDKNG
+629 GDIVTAIGKNG
-640 VVVAAAIDNNGKVIS
+640 EVVVAAIDKNGDVIS
-655 EAITT
+655 TAI
-660 QGGEIKGAIN
+660 G
-670 NNTEQIGLKI
+670 
-680 VGVVDAI
+680 GVVDAI
-687 TKQTADLNQAIKD
+687 TKQTADLNKAITD

-710 ELKTAIEKAIKS
+710 KLKTAIEDAIKS

-740 MLADNGIYKNPGDN
+740 MLADNGIYKIPGDN

-763 WAAIQYTDLGGVI
+763 WEAIQYTDLGGVI
-776 ANMLTVAEE
+776 ANMLAVAEE
-785 PSLTYSAAYAIRNN
+785 PSLYYSAAYAIRDN

-804 ATMVWAEKI
+804 STMITFEKT
-813 GKGSATLAAGT
+813 GNGPATLAAGT

-838 VTKVISSITYRFTS
+838 VTKVIPYITYRFTS
-852 RSTSF
+852 S
-857 DRKIVKINYIDSEG
+857 DKKIVRINYIDSNG
-871 KLAITPNS
+871 KLAMNS
-879 MDVTKTFKTY
+879 YDTEVTKTFVTY
-889 NNGIITSLVKC
+889 ANGIITSLVKC

-905 PNGTVTSI
+905 PNATVTSI

>member
-53 QERFDALNQLLKSNM
+53 QERFDALNQLLKGNM

-200 SLEKINGSLTNGF
+200 SLEKINGSLTDGF

-224 NDVIYALDNNGNLLR
+224 NDVIYALDDNGNLLR

-273 RIEALSTVVET
+273 RIKALSTVVET
-284 GLKNVVISVDKNTG
+284 GLKNVVVSVDKNTG

-306 TQASLNGINVSL
+306 TQVSLNGINMSL

-332 KTEISDTGGKI
+332 KTEISTTGGNI
-343 ITALNSNGNLLRLEL
+343 ITALDKNGNLLRLEL
-358 DKQQKLLSATIVTQT
+358 DKQQKLLSATIVAQT
-373 DKLAQAINDQTASLS
+373 NKLAKAINDQTASLN
-388 SRFEALTT
+388 SRFRALTI
-396 ALSTGLADIKVEIDK
+396 ALSTGLVGIMLEIDK
-411 NTGAIKTLDIHT
+411 NTGAIKTLDTNT

-435 NGFKKL
+435 NGFNKL
-441 NETVDNKGKKIVTAI
+441 NETVDDKGNKIVTAI
-456 GTQTAAIGTQTE
+456 GTQTDAIGTQTE
-468 AIKKQGEL
+468 AIKKQGKL
-476 LRMTITTSGKL
+476 LRMTITKSGKL

-499 NFILAS
+499 NATLKS
-505 QNVLLSSKL
+505 QNALLESKL
-514 DAINTT
+514 DAINTA
-520 IFSGLA
+520 ISSGLA
-526 KVTAQE
+526 KVTAE
-532 SNINKTLDLRL
+532 ERRIGRTLLFGL
-543 TAIDTQLKGT
+543 TAINIQLKGT

-570 LKTLNGNLVSGF
+570 LKDLNKNLVSGF
-582 TTVENSINKM
+582 KTVGNSINKM

-597 VKLADNKTAIVNM
+597 VKLADNTNAIVNM
-610 EGSMKDNLKSLKDA
+610 EGSMKNNLKSLKDA

-640 VVVAAAIDNNGKVIS
+640 KVVAAAIDKNGNVIS
-655 EAITT
+655 TA
-660 QGGEIKGAIN
+660 
-670 NNTEQIGLKI
+670 I

-687 TKQTADLNQAIKD
+687 KKQTADLNKAITD

-722 LENKQDANA
+722 LEDKQDANA
-731 KTQIDLLKK
+731 KTQIELLKK
-740 MLADNGIYKNPGDN
+740 MLADNGIYKNPDDN

-763 WAAIQYTDLGGVI
+763 WDVIYYGDLREVI
-776 ANMLTVAEE
+776 AKMLTVAEE
-785 PSLTYSAAYAIRNN
+785 PSLTYSAEYAARDN

-804 ATMVWAEKI
+804 STEVWVEKI
-813 GKGSATLAAGT
+813 GNGLATLAAGT

-838 VTKVISSITYRFTS
+838 VTKVIPNITYRIAS
-852 RSTSF
+852 LS
-857 DRKIVKINYIDSEG
+857 DKKIVRINYIDSAG
-871 KLAITPNS
+871 KSAITPNN
-879 MDVTKTFKTY
+879 MGVIRTFYTY
-889 NNGIITSLVKC
+889 VNGIITSVVKC

-905 PNGTVTSI
+905 PNATVTSI

>member
-53 QERFDALNQLLKSNM
+53 QERFDALNQLLKGNM

-200 SLEKINGSLTNGF
+200 SLEKINGSLTDGF

-273 RIEALSTVVET
+273 RIKALSTVVET
-284 GLKNVVISVDKNTG
+284 GLKNVVVSVDKNTG
-298 AITLLDKN
+298 AITLLDTN
-306 TQASLNGINVSL
+306 TQVSLNGINMSL

-332 KTEISDTGGKI
+332 KTEISTTGGNI
-343 ITALNSNGNLLRLEL
+343 ITALDKNGNLLRLEL

-373 DKLAQAINDQTASLS
+373 DKLAKAINDQTASLS

-411 NTGAIKTLDIHT
+411 NTGAIKTLDTNT

-435 NGFKKL
+435 NGFNKL
-441 NETVDNKGKKIVTAI
+441 NETVDDKGNKIVTAI
-456 GTQTAAIGTQTE
+456 GTQTDAIGTQTE
-468 AIKKQGEL
+468 AIKKQGKL
-476 LRMTITTSGKL
+476 LRMTITKSGKL
-487 IAAEIVGSINTL
+487 IATEIVGSINTL
-499 NFILAS
+499 NATLAS
-505 QNVLLSSKL
+505 QNALLESKL
-514 DAINTT
+514 DAINTA
-520 IFSGLA
+520 ISSGLA
-526 KVTAQE
+526 KVTAE
-532 SNINKTLDLRL
+532 ERRIGRTLLFGL
-543 TAIDTQLKGT
+543 TAINIQLKGT

-570 LKTLNGNLVSGF
+570 LEDLNKNLVSGF
-582 TTVENSINKM
+582 KTVANSINKM

-597 VKLADNKTAIVNM
+597 VKLADNTTAIVNM
-610 EGSMKDNLKSLKDA
+610 EGSMKNNLKSLKDA

-640 VVVAAAIDNNGKVIS
+640 KVVVAAIDKNGTVIS
-655 EAITT
+655 TAI
-660 QGGEIKGAIN
+660 A
-670 NNTEQIGLKI
+670 
-680 VGVVDAI
+680 GVVDAI
-687 TKQTADLNQAIKD
+687 TKQTADLNKAITD

-710 ELKTAIEKAIKS
+710 KLKTAIEDAIKS

-740 MLADNGIYKNPGDN
+740 MLADSGIYKNPDDN

-763 WAAIQYTDLGGVI
+763 WDVIYHTNLRNVI
-776 ANMLTVAEE
+776 ANMLTGAEE
-785 PSLTYSAAYAIRNN
+785 PSLYYSAAYAIRDN

-804 ATMVWAEKI
+804 STMITFEKI
-813 GKGSATLAAGT
+813 GNGPATLAAGT

-838 VTKVISSITYRFTS
+838 VTKVIPYIAYRFIS
-852 RSTSF
+852 S
-857 DRKIVKINYIDSEG
+857 DKKIVRINYIDSNG
-871 KLAITPNS
+871 KLAMEPYD
-879 MDVTKTFKTY
+879 MEVTKTFYTY
-889 NNGIITSLVKC
+889 ANGIITPVVKC

-905 PNGTVTSI
+905 PNATVTSI
-913 PEYTWPE
+913 PDYTWPE

>member
-200 SLEKINGSLTNGF
+200 SLEKINGSLTDGF

-273 RIEALSTVVET
+273 RIKALSTVVET
-284 GLKNVVISVDKNTG
+284 GLKNVVVSVDKNTG

-306 TQASLNGINVSL
+306 TQVSLNGINMSL

-332 KTEISDTGGKI
+332 KTEISTTGGNI
-343 ITALNSNGNLLRLEL
+343 ITALDKNGNLLRLEL

-373 DKLAQAINDQTASLS
+373 NKLAKAINDQTASLS
-388 SRFEALTT
+388 SRFKALTI
-396 ALSTGLADIKVEIDK
+396 ALSTGLVGIMLEIDK
-411 NTGAIKTLDIHT
+411 NTGAIKTLDTNT

-435 NGFKKL
+435 NGFNKL
-441 NETVDNKGKKIVTAI
+441 NETVDDKGNKIVTAI
-456 GTQTAAIGTQTE
+456 GTQTDAIGTQTE
-468 AIKKQGEL
+468 AIKKQGKL
-476 LRMTITTSGKL
+476 LRMTITKSGKL
-487 IAAEIVGSINTL
+487 IAAEIVGSIDTL
-499 NFILAS
+499 NATLAS
-505 QNVLLSSKL
+505 QNTLLESKL
-514 DAINTT
+514 NAINTA
-520 IFSGLA
+520 ISSGLA
-526 KVTAQE
+526 KVTAE
-532 SNINKTLDLRL
+532 ERRIGRTLLFGL
-543 TAIDTQLKGT
+543 TAINIQLQGT
-553 NTELQNANAQL
+553 NTELQNTNAQL

-570 LKTLNGNLVSGF
+570 LKKLNKNLVSGF
-582 TTVENSINKM
+582 KTVANSINNM

-597 VKLADNKTAIVNM
+597 VKLADNTNAIVNM

-640 VVVAAAIDNNGKVIS
+640 KVVVAAIDKNGNVIS
-655 EAITT
+655 TAI
-660 QGGEIKGAIN
+660 A
-670 NNTEQIGLKI
+670 
-680 VGVVDAI
+680 GVVDAI
-687 TKQTADLNQAIKD
+687 TKQTADLNKAITD

-710 ELKTAIEKAIKS
+710 ELKTAIVDAIKS

-740 MLADNGIYKNPGDN
+740 MLADNGIYKNPDDN

-763 WAAIQYTDLGGVI
+763 WDVIYHSDLREVI
-776 ANMLTVAEE
+776 AKMLTVAEE
-785 PSLTYSAAYAIRNN
+785 PSLTYSAAYAIRDN

-804 ATMVWAEKI
+804 SAMVWAEKT
-813 GKGSATLAAGT
+813 GNGPATLAAGT

-838 VTKVISSITYRFTS
+838 VTKVIPYIKYRFTS
-852 RSTSF
+852 S
-857 DRKIVKINYIDSEG
+857 DKKIVWINYIDSNG
-871 KLAITPNS
+871 KLRVTSDSKDVS
-879 MDVTKTFKTY
+879 MTFATY
-889 NNGIITSLVKC
+889 ANGIITSVVKC

-905 PNGTVTSI
+905 PNATVTSI

>member
-94 DVNTSI
+94 NVNTSI

-200 SLEKINGSLTNGF
+200 SLEKINGSLTDGF

-273 RIEALSTVVET
+273 RIKALSTVVET
-284 GLKNVVISVDKNTG
+284 GLKNVVVSVDKNTG

-306 TQASLNGINVSL
+306 TQISLNGINMSL

-332 KTEISDTGGKI
+332 KTEISTTGGNI
-343 ITALNSNGNLLRLEL
+343 ITALDKNGNLLRLEL

-373 DKLAQAINDQTASLS
+373 NKLAKAINDQTASLS
-388 SRFEALTT
+388 SRFKALTI
-396 ALSTGLADIKVEIDK
+396 ALSTGLVGIMLEIDK
-411 NTGAIKTLDIHT
+411 NTGAIKTLDTNT

-435 NGFKKL
+435 NGFNKL
-441 NETVDNKGKKIVTAI
+441 NETVDDKGNKIVTAI
-456 GTQTAAIGTQTE
+456 GTQTDAIGTQTE
-468 AIKKQGEL
+468 AIKKQGKL
-476 LRMTITTSGKL
+476 LRMTITKSGKL
-487 IAAEIVGSINTL
+487 IAAEIVGSISTL
-499 NFILAS
+499 NATLAS
-505 QNVLLSSKL
+505 QNTLLESKL
-514 DAINTT
+514 DAINTA
-520 IFSGLA
+520 ISSGLA

-532 SNINKTLDLRL
+532 RRINKTLDLRL
-543 TAIDTQLKGT
+543 TAIDTQLQGT
-553 NTELQNANAQL
+553 NTELQNANVQL

-570 LKTLNGNLVSGF
+570 LKKLNKNLVSGF
-582 TTVENSINKM
+582 KTVKNSINMM

-597 VKLADNKTAIVNM
+597 VKLADNTTAIVNM
-610 EGSMKDNLKSLKDA
+610 EGSMKNNLKSLKDA

-629 GDIVTAIDKNG
+629 GDIVTAIGKNG
-640 VVVAAAIDNNGKVIS
+640 EVVATAIGENGNVIS
-655 EAITT
+655 TA
-660 QGGEIKGAIN
+660 
-670 NNTEQIGLKI
+670 I

-687 TKQTADLNQAIKD
+687 TKQTADLNKAITD

-710 ELKTAIEKAIKS
+710 KLKTAIEDAIKS

-740 MLADNGIYKNPGDN
+740 MLADNGIYKIPGDN

-763 WAAIQYTDLGGVI
+763 WEAIQYTDLGGVI

-785 PSLTYSAAYAIRNN
+785 PSLYYSAAYAIRDN
-799 ELENV
+799 ELDNV
-804 ATMVWAEKI
+804 STMITFEKI
-813 GKGSATLAAGT
+813 GNGPATLAAGT

-838 VTKVISSITYRFTS
+838 VTKVIPYITYRFTS
-852 RSTSF
+852 S
-857 DRKIVKINYIDSEG
+857 DKKIVRINYIDSNG
-871 KLAITPNS
+871 KLAMEP
-879 MDVTKTFKTY
+879 DAKEVTKTFVTY
-889 NNGIITSLVKC
+889 ANGIITPVVKC

-905 PNGTVTSI
+905 PNATVTSI
-913 PEYTWPE
+913 PDYTWPE

>member
-200 SLEKINGSLTNGF
+200 SLEKINGSLTDGF

-273 RIEALSTVVET
+273 RIKALSTVVET
-284 GLKNVVISVDKNTG
+284 GLKNVVVSVDKNTG

-306 TQASLNGINVSL
+306 TQVSLNGINMSL

-332 KTEISDTGGKI
+332 KTEISTTGGNI
-343 ITALNSNGNLLRLEL
+343 ITALDKNGNLLRLEL

-373 DKLAQAINDQTASLS
+373 NKLAKAINDQTASLS
-388 SRFEALTT
+388 SRFKALTI
-396 ALSTGLADIKVEIDK
+396 ALSTGLVGIMLEIDK
-411 NTGAIKTLDIHT
+411 NTGAIKTLDTNT

-435 NGFKKL
+435 NGFNKL
-441 NETVDNKGKKIVTAI
+441 NETVDDKGNKIVTAI
-456 GTQTAAIGTQTE
+456 GTQTDAIGTQTE
-468 AIKKQGEL
+468 AIKKQGKL
-476 LRMTITTSGKL
+476 LRMTITKSGKL
-487 IAAEIVGSINTL
+487 IAAEIVGSIDTL
-499 NFILAS
+499 NATLAS
-505 QNVLLSSKL
+505 QNTLLESKL
-514 DAINTT
+514 NAINTA
-520 IFSGLA
+520 ISSGLA
-526 KVTAQE
+526 KVTAE
-532 SNINKTLDLRL
+532 ERRIGRTLLFGL
-543 TAIDTQLKGT
+543 TAINIQLQGT
-553 NTELQNANAQL
+553 NTELQNTNAQL

-570 LKTLNGNLVSGF
+570 LKKLNKNLVSGF
-582 TTVENSINKM
+582 KTVANSINNM

-597 VKLADNKTAIVNM
+597 VKLADNTTAIVNM
-610 EGSMKDNLKSLKDA
+610 EGSMKNNLKSLKDA

-629 GDIVTAIDKNG
+629 GDIVTAIGKNG
-640 VVVAAAIDNNGKVIS
+640 EVVVAAIDKNGDVIS
-655 EAITT
+655 TAI
-660 QGGEIKGAIN
+660 G
-670 NNTEQIGLKI
+670 
-680 VGVVDAI
+680 GVVDAI
-687 TKQTADLNQAIKD
+687 TKQTADLNKAITD

-710 ELKTAIEKAIKS
+710 KLKTAIEDAIKS

-740 MLADNGIYKNPGDN
+740 MLADNGIYKIPGDN

-763 WAAIQYTDLGGVI
+763 WEAIQYTDLGGVI
-776 ANMLTVAEE
+776 ANMLAVAEE
-785 PSLTYSAAYAIRNN
+785 PSLYYSAAYAIRDNK
-799 ELENV
+799 LENV
-804 ATMVWAEKI
+804 SAMITFEKT
-813 GKGSATLAAGT
+813 GNGPATLAAGT

-838 VTKVISSITYRFTS
+838 VTKVIPYITYRFTS
-852 RSTSF
+852 S
-857 DRKIVKINYIDSEG
+857 DKKIVRINYIDSNG
-871 KLAITPNS
+871 KLAMNS
-879 MDVTKTFKTY
+879 YDTEVTKTFVTY
-889 NNGIITSLVKC
+889 ANGIITPVVKC

-905 PNGTVTSI
+905 PNAIVTSI
-913 PEYTWPE
+913 PDYTWPE

>member
-53 QERFDALNQLLKSNM
+53 QERFDALNQLLKGNM

-200 SLEKINGSLTNGF
+200 SLEKINGSLTDGF

-273 RIEALSTVVET
+273 RIKALSTVVET
-284 GLKNVVISVDKNTG
+284 GLKNVVVSVDKNTG
-298 AITLLDKN
+298 AITLLDTN
-306 TQASLNGINVSL
+306 TQVSLNGINMSL

-332 KTEISDTGGKI
+332 KTEISTTGGNI
-343 ITALNSNGNLLRLEL
+343 ITALDKNGNLLRLEL

-373 DKLAQAINDQTASLS
+373 NKLAKAINDQTASLS
-388 SRFEALTT
+388 SRFKALTF
-396 ALSTGLADIKVEIDK
+396 ALSTGLVGIMLEIDK
-411 NTGAIKTLDIHT
+411 NTGAIKTLDTHT

-435 NGFKKL
+435 NGFNKL
-441 NETVDNKGKKIVTAI
+441 NETVDDKGNKIVTAI
-456 GTQTAAIGTQTE
+456 GTQTDAIGTQTE
-468 AIKKQGEL
+468 AIKKQGKL
-476 LRMTITTSGKL
+476 LRMTITKSGKL
-487 IAAEIVGSINTL
+487 IATEIVGSIDAL
-499 NFILAS
+499 NATLAS
-505 QNVLLSSKL
+505 QNTLLESKL
-514 DAINTT
+514 NAINTA
-520 IFSGLA
+520 ISSGLA
-526 KVTAQE
+526 KVTAE
-532 SNINKTLDLRL
+532 ERRIGRTLLFGL
-543 TAIDTQLKGT
+543 TAINIQLQGT
-553 NTELQNANAQL
+553 NTELQNTNAQL

-570 LKTLNGNLVSGF
+570 LKKLNKNLVSGF
-582 TTVENSINKM
+582 KTVANSINNM

-597 VKLADNKTAIVNM
+597 VKLADNTTAIVNM
-610 EGSMKDNLKSLKDA
+610 EGSMKNNLKSLKDA

-629 GDIVTAIDKNG
+629 GDIVTAIGKNG
-640 VVVAAAIDNNGKVIS
+640 EVVVAAIDKNGNVIS
-655 EAITT
+655 TAI
-660 QGGEIKGAIN
+660 A
-670 NNTEQIGLKI
+670 
-680 VGVVDAI
+680 GVVNAI
-687 TKQTADLNQAIKD
+687 TKQTADLNKAITD

-710 ELKTAIEKAIKS
+710 ELKTAIVNAIKS

-740 MLADNGIYKNPGDN
+740 MLADNGIYKIPGDN
-754 SSIYVDPRL
+754 SSIYVDPSL
-763 WAAIQYTDLGGVI
+763 WNVIYHTDLRNVI
-776 ANMLTVAEE
+776 AKMLTGAEE
-785 PSLTYSAAYAIRNN
+785 PSLTYSAAYAIRDN
-799 ELENV
+799 EWENV
-804 ATMVWAEKI
+804 STMVWAEKI
-813 GKGSATLAAGT
+813 GNGPATLAAGT

-838 VTKVISSITYRFTS
+838 VTKVIPYITYRFTS
-852 RSTSF
+852 S
-857 DRKIVKINYIDSEG
+857 DKKIKRINYIDSNG
-871 KLAITPNS
+871 KSVAIS
-879 MDVTKTFKTY
+879 DSKDVRMTFYTY
-889 NNGIITSLVKC
+889 ANGIITSLVKC

-905 PNGTVTSI
+905 PNATVTSM
-913 PEYTWPE
+913 PEDTWPE